1 MLKLKLYLI
10 LIQSFAYT
18 LKINPKTLRYNSL
31 NFSLKGFH
39 ARFIRICYPPPPQS
53 AIKHRTPNNEEIE
66 LPTHITSNLKKE
78 LRDYQKQAIYSYL
91 EKRQFNPTQK
101 HFMFEMATGSGK
113 TLVMAGLILEC
124 YKQGYQNFIFFV
136 NSASI
141 LEKTKLN
148 FIDSAS
154 SKYLF
159 SENININDENT
170 EIKSI
175 NNLNESH
182 NNAINIYFSTI
193 QGLFSLFTRAKE
205 NAITLED
212 LKDQKLVFL
221 ADEAHHL
228 NTETKK
234 KLNDSEASE
243 KRNWESVVKL
253 ALEQNKDNLLL
264 EFSATIPNEKSVK
277 EKYENLKAFT
287 YTLKEFSEDKFCK
300 NIYSLSYE
308 NKELETRFL
317 GACVSSLYKELLAQ
331 HHNIENFKPCI
342 LFKSERIEESRKNQ
356 ERFNTFLENLNPLD
370 LENFFNHSRNAFFK
384 AAKSFFDEKNYAPNL
399 VALLQNKFKES
410 VQINTNNE
418 KELEKGMLL
427 LNSLEDRDNP
437 KRVIF
442 SVDKLNEGWDVLNLF
457 DIVRLKNKANQKDT
471 IKDAQLIGRGARY
484 YPFSYNDFKPSCIE
498 FYQRKFDLFNPL
510 SALERLDYHAIYD
523 SEFIAK
529 LKKELQELGLGFIEK
544 EKEKT
549 TIPLTPTKRFK
560 CYYASNTKDKKKNL
574 FNMDYS
580 DPVEVKLKS
589 LHVPLFAFGVR
600 EKKVD
605 FKEENKGDRT
615 YYMTHA
621 LNKIPLNYFLKALNL
636 KNLDF
641 KTLKK
646 AFKKHAFNNKVG
658 FIEQYIS
665 PLKTNFHKNQKFDD
679 NKTLLKLAV
688 YVIENL
694 KDTLL
699 KEQNEPSVSAL
710 ELKEFETHNKS
721 LSTSEWEKDVPPY
734 EWLLFKDMRK
744 LDSDLEREFLGF
756 INDHKELLNKKFKEW
771 CVLRNDHFTELKVFC
786 NIEGPFYAQ
795 GFEPDFIL
803 FAQTHED
810 GFLGFTCYME
820 AKGEHLEPSN
830 AWKKEFL
837 GMLENATLKSHNKK
851 LHLKGLPFFTLHNR
865 EVNDEFQ
872 TAFHQTFKDK
882 EC

>member
-1 MLKLKLYLI
+1 MHSKL
-10 LIQSFAYT
+10 
-18 LKINPKTLRYNSL
+18 
-31 NFSLKGFH
+31 
-39 ARFIRICYPPPPQS
+39 PPQS
-53 AIKHRTPNNEEIE
+53 AIKNHALDNAPNNKEIE

-78 LRDYQKQAIYSYL
+78 LRDYQKKAIYNYL
-91 EKRQFNPTQK
+91 EKRQSNPTQK

-113 TLVMAGLILEC
+113 TLVMAALILEC

-148 FIDSAS
+148 FTDSVS

-159 SENININDENT
+159 SENININDENI

-277 EKYENLKAFT
+277 DKYKNLKAIT
-287 YTLKEFSEDKFCK
+287 YTLKQFSEDKFCK

-317 GACVSSLYKELLAQ
+317 VACVSSLYKELLAQ

-342 LFKSERIEESRKNQ
+342 LFKSERIEESKKNQ
-356 ERFNTFLENLNPLD
+356 ERFNTFLENLSPLD
-370 LENFFNHSRNAFFK
+370 LENFFHYSRNAFFK
-384 AAKSFFDEKNYAPNL
+384 AAKNFFDKQKYTPNL
-399 VALLQNKFKES
+399 VAFLQTKFKKS
-410 VQINTNNE
+410 TQINTNNE

-457 DIVRLKNKANQKDT
+457 DIVRLKNKASQKDT
-471 IKDAQLIGRGARY
+471 TKDAQLIGRGARY
-484 YPFSYNDFKPSCIE
+484 YPFSYNNLKPSQIE

-510 SALERLDYHAIYD
+510 SVLERLDYHAVYD

-529 LKKELQELGLGFIEK
+529 LNNELQDLGLGFVNEK
-544 EKEKT
+544 Q

-560 CYYASNTKDKKKNL
+560 CYYASNKREKNNNL
-574 FNMDYS
+574 FNKDYS
-580 DPVEVKLKS
+580 GPVEATLKS
-589 LHVPLFAFGVR
+589 LHVPLFGFIVR

-615 YYMTHA
+615 YYIPHT
-621 LNKIPLNYFLKALNL
+621 LDKIPLNYFLKALNL

-665 PLKTNFHKNQKFDD
+665 PLKTNFHESQKFD
-679 NKTLLKLAV
+679 NNEILLKLAV
-688 YVIENL
+688 YIIGNL

-699 KEQNEPSVSAL
+699 KEQDKYEVSAL

-721 LSTSEWEKDVPPY
+721 LSASECEKNIPPY

-744 LDSDLEREFLGF
+744 LDSKLERKFLNF
-756 INDHKELLNKKFKEW
+756 INDHKEILDKKFKEW
-771 CVLRNDHFTELKVFC
+771 CVLRNDHFAELKVFC
-786 NIEGPFYAQ
+786 NIEDSPFYAQ

-803 FAQTHED
+803 FAQTHSDE
-810 GFLGFTCYME
+810 FLGFTCYME

-837 GMLENATLKSHNKK
+837 EMLENAALKIHNKK
-851 LHLKGLPFFTLHNR
+851 LHLKGLPFFTLHNNKA
-865 EVNDEFQ
+865 VNTEFVE
-872 TAFHQTFKDK
+872 AFDQTFKDHK
-882 EC
+882 C

>member
-1 MLKLKLYLI
+1 
-10 LIQSFAYT
+10 
-18 LKINPKTLRYNSL
+18 
-31 NFSLKGFH
+31 
-39 ARFIRICYPPPPQS
+39 
-53 AIKHRTPNNEEIE
+53 
-66 LPTHITSNLKKE
+66 
-78 LRDYQKQAIYSYL
+78 
-91 EKRQFNPTQK
+91 
-101 HFMFEMATGSGK
+101 MFEMATGSGK

-124 YKQGYQNFIFFV
+124 CKQGYQNFIFFV
-136 NSASI
+136 NSTSI

-148 FIDSAS
+148 FIDSVS

-159 SENININDENT
+159 SENITINDENT

-175 NNLNESH
+175 NNLNESQTS
-182 NNAINIYFSTI
+182 AINIYFSTI
-193 QGLFSLFTRAKE
+193 QGLFSLFTKAKE
-205 NAITLED
+205 NAISIED

-234 KLNDSEASE
+234 KLSDAEFSE

-264 EFSATIPNEKSVK
+264 EFSATIPNEKSV
-277 EKYENLKAFT
+277 EDKYKNLKVIT

-342 LFKSERIEESRKNQ
+342 LFKSERIEDSKKNQ
-356 ERFNTFLENLNPLD
+356 ERFNAFLENLSPLD

-384 AAKSFFDEKNYAPNL
+384 DAKNFFDKQHYTPNL
-399 VALLQNKFKES
+399 AAFLQTKFKKS

-427 LNSLEDRDNP
+427 LNSLEDRQNP

-457 DIVRLKNKANQKDT
+457 DIVRLKNKASQKDT
-471 IKDAQLIGRGARY
+471 TKDAQLIGRGARY
-484 YPFSYNDFKPSCIE
+484 YPFSYNDLKPSQIE
-498 FYQRKFDLFNPL
+498 FYQRKFELSNPL

-523 SEFIAK
+523 SEFIAQ
-529 LKKELQELGLGFIEK
+529 LKKELQDSGLEFANEK
-544 EKEKT
+544 Q
-549 TIPLTPTKRFK
+549 TIPLTPTKNLK
-560 CYYASNTKDKKKNL
+560 CYYASNTKNKNKNL
-574 FNMDYS
+574 FNKDYT
-580 DPVEVKLKS
+580 DHVKVKLQS

-605 FKEENKGDRT
+605 FKEENKGDKT
-615 YYMTHA
+615 YYESYT
-621 LNKIPLNYFLKALNL
+621 LDKIPLNYFLKALNL

-658 FIEQYIS
+658 FIERYIS

-679 NKTLLKLAV
+679 NKNLLKLAV
-688 YVIENL
+688 YIIENL

-699 KEQNEPSVSAL
+699 KEQDKYDVSAL
-710 ELKEFETHNKS
+710 ELKEFETHNRS
-721 LSTSEWEKDVPPY
+721 LSASELEKGIPY

-744 LDSDLEREFLGF
+744 LDSDLERDFLDF
-756 INDHKELLNKKFKEW
+756 INDHKEVLDKKFKEW
-771 CVLRNDHFTELKVFC
+771 CVLRNDRFTELKVFC
-786 NIEGPFYAQ
+786 NIENSPYYAQ

-803 FAQTHED
+803 FAQTHSDE
-810 GFLGFTCYME
+810 FLGFTCYME
-820 AKGEHLEPSN
+820 AKGEHLEHSN
-830 AWKKEFL
+830 AWKEEFL
-837 GMLENATLKSHNKK
+837 EMLENAVLENHNKK
-851 LHLKGLPFFTLHNR
+851 LALKGLPFFTLHNKALKS
-865 EVNDEFQ
+865 EFT
-872 TAFHQTFKDK
+872 TAFHQIFKDQ

>member
-1 MLKLKLYLI
+1 M
-10 LIQSFAYT
+10 SC
-18 LKINPKTLRYNSL
+18 KIHSIKVT
-31 NFSLKGFH
+31 
-39 ARFIRICYPPPPQS
+39 PPPPQS
-53 AIKHRTPNNEEIE
+53 AIKHHAPNNAPNNEEIE

-124 YKQGYQNFIFFV
+124 YKRGYQNFIFFV

-148 FIDSAS
+148 FTDSAS

-159 SENININDENT
+159 SESININDENT

-253 ALEQNKDNLLL
+253 ALKQNKDNLLL

-277 EKYENLKAFT
+277 DKYENLKVID
-287 YTLKEFSEDKFCK
+287 YTLKQFSEDKFCK

-342 LFKSERIEESRKNQ
+342 LFKSERIEESKKNQ
-356 ERFNTFLENLNPLD
+356 ERFNAFLENLSPLD

-384 AAKSFFDEKNYAPNL
+384 AAKSFFDEQNHTPNL

-457 DIVRLKNKANQKDT
+457 DIVRLKNKASQKDT

-484 YPFSYNDFKPSCIE
+484 YPFSYNDFKPGRIE

-510 SALERLDYHAIYD
+510 SALERLDYHAIYN

-529 LKKELQELGLGFIEK
+529 LKEELRELGLGLTEK
-544 EKEKT
+544 EEEKT
-549 TIPLTPTKRFK
+549 TIPLMPTKRFK

-580 DPVEVKLKS
+580 GPVEATLKS

-615 YYMTHA
+615 YYIPYI
-621 LNKIPLNYFLKALNL
+621 LDKIPLNYFLKALNL

-679 NKTLLKLAV
+679 NKILLKLAV
-688 YVIENL
+688 YIIGNL

-699 KEQNEPSVSAL
+699 KEQDKPSVSAL

-721 LSTSEWEKDVPPY
+721 LSASEWEKNIPPY

-744 LDSDLEREFLGF
+744 LDSDLERDFLDF
-756 INDHKELLNKKFKEW
+756 INKNKEILDKKFKEW
-771 CVLRNDHFTELKVFC
+771 CVLRNDHFAELKVFC
-786 NIEGPFYAQ
+786 NIENSPFYAQ

-810 GFLGFTCYME
+810 EFLGFTCYME

-837 GMLENATLKSHNKK
+837 EMLENATLKSHNKK
-851 LHLKGLPFFTLHNR
+851 LHLKGLPFFTLHNSV
-865 EVNDEFQ
+865 VNGEFQ
-872 TAFHQTFKDK
+872 TAFNQTFKDK

>member
-1 MLKLKLYLI
+1 MQDLF
-10 LIQSFAYT
+10 IQGY
-18 LKINPKTLRYNSL
+18 PP
-31 NFSLKGFH
+31 
-39 ARFIRICYPPPPQS
+39 PPPPQS
-53 AIKHRTPNNEEIE
+53 AIKDHAPNNAPNNGEIE

-78 LRDYQKQAIYSYL
+78 LRDYQKQAIHNYL
-91 EKRQFNPTQK
+91 EKRQSNPFQK

-136 NSASI
+136 NSTNI

-148 FIDSAS
+148 FTDSAS

-159 SENININDENT
+159 SENIHINDENT

-175 NNLNESH
+175 NNLNESQTST
-182 NNAINIYFSTI
+182 INIYFSTI
-193 QGLFSLFTRAKE
+193 QGLFSLFTKAKE
-205 NAITLED
+205 NAISIED

-228 NTETKK
+228 NTGTKK
-234 KLNDSEASE
+234 KLSNAEFSE

-277 EKYENLKAFT
+277 DKYENLKVIT
-287 YTLKEFSEDKFCK
+287 YTLKGFSEDKFCK

-342 LFKSERIEESRKNQ
+342 LFKSERIEDSKENQ
-356 ERFNTFLENLNPLD
+356 ERFNAFLENLSPLD
-370 LENFFNHSRNAFFK
+370 LENFFNHSHNAFFK
-384 AAKSFFDEKNYAPNL
+384 DAKNFFDKQHYTPNL
-399 VALLQNKFKES
+399 AALLQTKFKKS

-418 KELEKGMLL
+418 KELEKSMLL
-427 LNSLEDRDNP
+427 LNSLEDRQNP

-457 DIVRLKNKANQKDT
+457 DIVRLKNKASQKDT
-471 IKDAQLIGRGARY
+471 TKDAQLIGRGARY
-484 YPFSYNDFKPSCIE
+484 YPFSYNDFKPSSIE

-523 SEFIAK
+523 SEFITQ
-529 LKKELQELGLGFIEK
+529 LNNELQVLGLGFVNEK
-544 EKEKT
+544 EKQ
-549 TIPLTPTKRFK
+549 TIPLIPTKNLK
-560 CYYASNTKDKKKNL
+560 CYYASNTKDKNKNL
-574 FNMDYS
+574 FNKDYT
-580 DPVEVKLKS
+580 DPVKVKLQS

-615 YYMTHA
+615 YYIPHT
-621 LNKIPLNYFLKALNL
+621 LDKIPINYFLKALNL

-646 AFKKHAFNNKVG
+646 AFKKHAFNNKVE
-658 FIEQYIS
+658 FIERYIFQ
-665 PLKTNFHKNQKFDD
+665 LNTNFHKNQKFDD
-679 NKTLLKLAV
+679 NKILLKLAV
-688 YVIENL
+688 YIIENL

-699 KEQNEPSVSAL
+699 KEQDKYDVSAL
-710 ELKEFETHNKS
+710 ELKEFETHNRS
-721 LSTSEWEKDVPPY
+721 LSASELEKDIPSY

-744 LDSDLEREFLGF
+744 LDSDLERDFLNF
-756 INDHKELLNKKFKEW
+756 INNHKEVLDKKFKEW
-771 CVLRNDHFTELKVFC
+771 CVLRNEHFTELKVFC
-786 NIEGPFYAQ
+786 NIENSPYYAQ

-803 FAQTHED
+803 FAQTHSDE
-810 GFLGFTCYME
+810 FLGFTCYME
-820 AKGEHLEPSN
+820 AKGEHLKHSN
-830 AWKKEFL
+830 AWKEEFL
-837 GMLENATLKSHNKK
+837 EMLENATLKSHNKK
-851 LHLKGLPFFTLHNR
+851 LDLKGLPFFTLHNK
-865 EVNDEFQ
+865 VANSEFT
-872 TAFHQTFKDK
+872 TAFNQILKDQK
-882 EC
+882 C

>member
-1 MLKLKLYLI
+1 
-10 LIQSFAYT
+10 
-18 LKINPKTLRYNSL
+18 
-31 NFSLKGFH
+31 
-39 ARFIRICYPPPPQS
+39 
-53 AIKHRTPNNEEIE
+53 
-66 LPTHITSNLKKE
+66 
-78 LRDYQKQAIYSYL
+78 
-91 EKRQFNPTQK
+91 
-101 HFMFEMATGSGK
+101 MFEMATGSGK

-136 NSASI
+136 NSTSI

-148 FIDSAS
+148 FTDSVS

-159 SENININDENT
+159 SETIHINDENT

-182 NNAINIYFSTI
+182 NGAINIYFSTI
-193 QGLFSLFTRAKE
+193 QGLFSLFTKAKE

-234 KLNDSEASE
+234 KLSDAESSE

-277 EKYENLKAFT
+277 DKYENLKVIT

-342 LFKSERIEESRKNQ
+342 LFKSERIEDSKENQ
-356 ERFNTFLENLNPLD
+356 ERFNAFLENLSPLD
-370 LENFFNHSRNAFFK
+370 LENFFHYSRNAFFK
-384 AAKSFFDEKNYAPNL
+384 DAKNFFDKQKYTPNL
-399 VALLQNKFKES
+399 VALLQTKFKKS
-410 VQINTNNE
+410 TQINTNNE
-418 KELEKGMLL
+418 KELEKGMPL

-457 DIVRLKNKANQKDT
+457 DIVRLKNKASQKDT
-471 IKDAQLIGRGARY
+471 TKEAQLIGRGARY
-484 YPFSYNDFKPSCIE
+484 YPFSFNDFKPNRIE
-498 FYQRKFDLFNPL
+498 FYQRKFDFSNPL
-510 SALERLDYHAIYD
+510 SALERLDYHAVYD
-523 SEFIAK
+523 SEFIAQLK
-529 LKKELQELGLGFIEK
+529 NDLKKIGLGFVNENK
-544 EKEKT
+544 EKQ
-549 TIPLTPTKRFK
+549 TIPLTPTKHFK
-560 CYYASNTKDKKKNL
+560 CYYASNTKDKNKNL
-574 FNMDYS
+574 FNKDYTDS
-580 DPVEVKLKS
+580 VGVKLQS
-589 LHVPLFAFGVR
+589 LHVPLFGFIVH

-605 FKEENKGDRT
+605 FKEEYKGDKT
-615 YYMTHA
+615 FYLPHA
-621 LNKIPLNYFLKALNL
+621 LDKIPLNYFLKALNL

-646 AFKKHAFNNKVG
+646 AFKKHAFNNKVE
-658 FIEQYIS
+658 FIKEYIS

-688 YVIENL
+688 YIIENL

-699 KEQNEPSVSAL
+699 KEQDKYSVSEL

-721 LSTSEWEKDVPPY
+721 LSASELEKDIPSY

-744 LDSDLEREFLGF
+744 LDSDLERAFLNF
-756 INDHKELLNKKFKEW
+756 INNHKEVLNKKFKEW

-786 NIEGPFYAQ
+786 GIKDSPYYAE

-803 FAQTHED
+803 FAQTHSDE
-810 GFLGFTCYME
+810 FLGFTCYME

-830 AWKKEFL
+830 AWKEEFL
-837 GMLENATLKSHNKK
+837 ETLENADLKSHNKK
-851 LHLKGLPFFTLHNR
+851 LNLKGLPFFTLKNS
-865 EVNDEFQ
+865 EFT
-872 TAFHQTFKDK
+872 TAFDQIFKD
-882 EC
+882 

>member
-1 MLKLKLYLI
+1 M
-10 LIQSFAYT
+10 
-18 LKINPKTLRYNSL
+18 
-31 NFSLKGFH
+31 
-39 ARFIRICYPPPPQS
+39 
-53 AIKHRTPNNEEIE
+53 E

-78 LRDYQKQAIYSYL
+78 LRDYQKKAIYNYL
-91 EKRQFNPTQK
+91 EKRQSHPTQK

-136 NSASI
+136 NSTSI

-148 FIDSAS
+148 FTDSTS

-193 QGLFSLFTRAKE
+193 QGLFSLFTKAKE

-264 EFSATIPNEKSVK
+264 EFSATIPKEKSVE
-277 EKYENLKAFT
+277 EKYKNLKVAT

-342 LFKSERIEESRKNQ
+342 LFKSERIEDSKENQ
-356 ERFNTFLENLNPLD
+356 ERFNAFLENLSPLD
-370 LENFFNHSRNAFFK
+370 LENFFHYSRNAFFK
-384 AAKSFFDEKNYAPNL
+384 DAKNFFDKQKYTPNL
-399 VALLQNKFKES
+399 VAFLQTKFKKS
-410 VQINTNNE
+410 TQINTNNE

-484 YPFSYNDFKPSCIE
+484 YPFSYNDFKPSRIE
-498 FYQRKFDLFNPL
+498 FYQRKFDFSNPL

-529 LKKELQELGLGFIEK
+529 LKKELQDLGLGLI

-580 DPVEVKLKS
+580 DPIKVKLQS
-589 LHVPLFAFGVR
+589 LHVPLFAFNVR

-605 FKEENKGDRT
+605 FKEENKGDTT
-615 YYMTHA
+615 YYIPHT
-621 LNKIPLNYFLKALNL
+621 LDKIPLNYFLKALNL

-641 KTLKK
+641 KTLKR
-646 AFKKHAFNNKVG
+646 AFKKHPFNNKVG

-665 PLKTNFHKNQKFDD
+665 HLKTNFHKNQKFDD

-688 YVIENL
+688 YIIENL

-699 KEQNEPSVSAL
+699 KEQDKYEVSAL

-721 LSTSEWEKDVPPY
+721 LSASEWEKDIPFY

-744 LDSDLEREFLGF
+744 LDSDLERDFLDF
-756 INDHKELLNKKFKEW
+756 INKNKEILDKKFKEW
-771 CVLRNDHFTELKVFC
+771 CVLRNDHFAELKVFC
-786 NIEGPFYAQ
+786 NIENSPFYAQ

-810 GFLGFTCYME
+810 EFLGFTCYME
-820 AKGEHLEPSN
+820 AKGEHLELSN

-837 GMLENATLKSHNKK
+837 EMLENATLKSHNKK
-851 LHLKGLPFFTLHNR
+851 LHLKGLPFFTLHNSV
-865 EVNDEFQ
+865 VNGDFQ
-872 TAFHQTFKDK
+872 TAFHQTFKDHK
-882 EC
+882 C

>member
-1 MLKLKLYLI
+1 MI
-10 LIQSFAYT
+10 FIQLFVSASKVN
-18 LKINPKTLRYNSL
+18 LKTLRYNFL
-31 NFSLKGFH
+31 TFSLRDFMQDS
-39 ARFIRICYPPPPQS
+39 FTQSYPPQS
-53 AIKHRTPNNEEIE
+53 AIKNHALNNAPNNKEID

-78 LRDYQKQAIYSYL
+78 LRDYQKQAIYNYL
-91 EKRQFNPTQK
+91 EKRQSNPTQK

-124 YKQGYQNFIFFV
+124 CKQGYQNFIFFV
-136 NSASI
+136 NSTSI

-148 FIDSAS
+148 FTDSAS

-182 NNAINIYFSTI
+182 NGAINIYFSTI
-193 QGLFSLFTRAKE
+193 QGLFSLFTKAKE

-234 KLNDSEASE
+234 KLSDAESSE
-243 KRNWESVVKL
+243 KHNWESVVKL

-277 EKYENLKAFT
+277 DKYKNLKVIT
-287 YTLKEFSEDKFCK
+287 YTLKEFSEDRFCK

-342 LFKSERIEESRKNQ
+342 LFKSERIEESKKNQ
-356 ERFNTFLENLNPLD
+356 ECFNTFLENLSPLD

-384 AAKSFFDEKNYAPNL
+384 DAKNFFDKQHYTPDLTAF
-399 VALLQNKFKES
+399 LQTKFKKS

-418 KELEKGMLL
+418 KELEKSMLL
-427 LNSLEDRDNP
+427 LNSLEDRQNP

-457 DIVRLKNKANQKDT
+457 DIVRLKNKASQKDT
-471 IKDAQLIGRGARY
+471 TKDAQLIGRGARY
-484 YPFSYNDFKPSCIE
+484 YPFSYNDFKPSRIE

-510 SALERLDYHAIYD
+510 STLERLDYHAVYD

-529 LKKELQELGLGFIEK
+529 LNNELQDLGLGFVNEK
-544 EKEKT
+544 Q

-574 FNMDYS
+574 FNKDYT
-580 DPVEVKLKS
+580 DPVEATLKS
-589 LHVPLFAFGVR
+589 LHVPLFAFNVR

-605 FKEENKGDRT
+605 FKEENKGDTT
-615 YYMTHA
+615 YYIPHT
-621 LNKIPLNYFLKALNL
+621 LDKIPLNYFLKALNL

-679 NKTLLKLAV
+679 NEILLKLAV
-688 YVIENL
+688 YIIENL

-699 KEQNEPSVSAL
+699 KEQDKYEVSML

-721 LSTSEWEKDVPPY
+721 LSASEWEKDIPFY

-744 LDSDLEREFLGF
+744 LDSKLEREFLDF
-756 INDHKELLNKKFKEW
+756 INKNKEILDKKFKEW
-771 CVLRNDHFTELKVFC
+771 CVLRNDHFAELKVFC
-786 NIEGPFYAQ
+786 NIEDSPYYAQ

-803 FAQTHED
+803 FAQTHSDE
-810 GFLGFTCYME
+810 FLGFTCYME
-820 AKGEHLEPSN
+820 AKGEHLELSN

-837 GMLENATLKSHNKK
+837 EMLENATLKSHNKK
-851 LHLKGLPFFTLHNR
+851 LHLKGLPFFTLHNLHNNKA
-865 EVNDEFQ
+865 VSDEFA
-872 TAFHQTFKDK
+872 TAFNQIFSNF
-882 EC
+882 

>member
-1 MLKLKLYLI
+1 MQDLFT
-10 LIQSFAYT
+10 Q
-18 LKINPKTLRYNSL
+18 N
-31 NFSLKGFH
+31 
-39 ARFIRICYPPPPQS
+39 YPPPPQS
-53 AIKHRTPNNEEIE
+53 AIKDRTPNNAPNNGEIE
-66 LPTHITSNLKKE
+66 LPTHITSNLKNE
-78 LRDYQKQAIYSYL
+78 LRDYQKQAINNYL
-91 EKRQFNPTQK
+91 EKRQSNPHQK

-136 NSASI
+136 NSTSI

-148 FIDSAS
+148 FTDSVS

-175 NNLNESH
+175 NNLNESQ
-182 NNAINIYFSTI
+182 ASTINIYFSTI
-193 QGLFSLFTRAKE
+193 QGLFSLFTKAKE
-205 NAITLED
+205 NAISIED

-228 NTETKK
+228 NTDTKK
-234 KLNDSEASE
+234 KLSDTESNE
-243 KRNWESVVKL
+243 KHNWESVVKL

-277 EKYENLKAFT
+277 DKYENLKVIT

-342 LFKSERIEESRKNQ
+342 LFKSERIEDSKENQ
-356 ERFNTFLENLNPLD
+356 ERFNAFLENLSPLD

-384 AAKSFFDEKNYAPNL
+384 DAKNFFDKQHYTPNL
-399 VALLQNKFKES
+399 AALLQTKFKKS

-418 KELEKGMLL
+418 KELEKSMLL
-427 LNSLEDRDNP
+427 LNSLEDRQNP

-457 DIVRLKNKANQKDT
+457 DIVRLKNKASQKDT
-471 IKDAQLIGRGARY
+471 TKDAQLIGRGARY
-484 YPFSYNDFKPSCIE
+484 YPFSYNDLKPSCIE

-510 SALERLDYHAIYD
+510 SALERLDYHAVYD
-523 SEFIAK
+523 SEFIAQ
-529 LKKELQELGLGFIEK
+529 LNNELQVLGLGFVNEK
-544 EKEKT
+544 Q
-549 TIPLTPTKRFK
+549 TIPLTPTKNLK
-560 CYYASNTKDKKKNL
+560 CYYASNTKDKNKNL
-574 FNMDYS
+574 FNKDYT
-580 DPVEVKLKS
+580 DPVRVKLQS

-605 FKEENKGDRT
+605 FKEENKGDKT
-615 YYMTHA
+615 YFKPLA
-621 LNKIPLNYFLKALNL
+621 LNKIPLNYFLKALNV

-658 FIEQYIS
+658 FIERYIS
-665 PLKTNFHKNQKFDD
+665 QLKTNFHKNQKFDD
-679 NKTLLKLAV
+679 NKILLKLAV
-688 YVIENL
+688 YIIENL

-699 KEQNEPSVSAL
+699 KEQDKYDVSAL
-710 ELKEFETHNKS
+710 ELKEFETHNRN
-721 LSTSEWEKDVPPY
+721 LIASELEKDIPFY

-744 LDSDLEREFLGF
+744 LDSDLERDFLDF
-756 INDHKELLNKKFKEW
+756 INNHKEVLDKKFKEW
-771 CVLRNDHFTELKVFC
+771 CVLRNDRFTELKVFC
-786 NIEGPFYAQ
+786 NIENSPYYAQ

-803 FAQTHED
+803 FAQTHSDE
-810 GFLGFTCYME
+810 FLGFTCYME

-830 AWKKEFL
+830 AWKEEFL
-837 GMLENATLKSHNKK
+837 EMLENAALKNHNKK
-851 LHLKGLPFFTLHNR
+851 LDLKGLPFFTLKNSV
-865 EVNDEFQ
+865 VNGEFTTVFNQ
-872 TAFHQTFKDK
+872 IFKDQ

>member
-1 MLKLKLYLI
+1 
-10 LIQSFAYT
+10 
-18 LKINPKTLRYNSL
+18 
-31 NFSLKGFH
+31 
-39 ARFIRICYPPPPQS
+39 
-53 AIKHRTPNNEEIE
+53 
-66 LPTHITSNLKKE
+66 
-78 LRDYQKQAIYSYL
+78 
-91 EKRQFNPTQK
+91 
-101 HFMFEMATGSGK
+101 MFEMATGSGK

-136 NSASI
+136 NSTSI

-148 FIDSAS
+148 FTDSAS

-175 NNLNESH
+175 NNLNESQAS
-182 NNAINIYFSTI
+182 AINIYFSTI
-193 QGLFSLFTRAKE
+193 QGLFSLFTKVKE
-205 NAITLED
+205 NAISIED

-234 KLNDSEASE
+234 KLSDTESNE

-277 EKYENLKAFT
+277 DKYKNLKVIT

-342 LFKSERIEESRKNQ
+342 LFKSERIEDSKENQ
-356 ERFNTFLENLNPLD
+356 ERFNAFLENLSPLD

-384 AAKSFFDEKNYAPNL
+384 DAKNFFDKQHYTPNL
-399 VALLQNKFKES
+399 AALLQTKFKKS

-418 KELEKGMLL
+418 KELEKSMLL
-427 LNSLEDRDNP
+427 LNSLEDRQNP

-457 DIVRLKNKANQKDT
+457 DIVRLKNKASQKDT
-471 IKDAQLIGRGARY
+471 TKDAQLIGRGARY
-484 YPFSYNDFKPSCIE
+484 YPFSYNDFKPSNIE

-510 SALERLDYHAIYD
+510 SALERLDYHAVYD

-529 LKKELQELGLGFIEK
+529 LNNELQDLGLGFVNEK
-544 EKEKT
+544 Q

-560 CYYASNTKDKKKNL
+560 CYYASNTKNKNKNL
-574 FNMDYS
+574 FNKDYT
-580 DPVEVKLKS
+580 DPVKVKLQS

-605 FKEENKGDRT
+605 FKEENKGDTT
-615 YYMTHA
+615 YYIPHT
-621 LNKIPLNYFLKALNL
+621 LNKIPINYFLKALNL

-646 AFKKHAFNNKVG
+646 AFKKHAFNNKVE
-658 FIEQYIS
+658 FIERYIS
-665 PLKTNFHKNQKFDD
+665 QLKTNFHKNQKFDD

-688 YVIENL
+688 DIIENL

-699 KEQNEPSVSAL
+699 KEQDKYDVSAL

-721 LSTSEWEKDVPPY
+721 LSASELEKDIPSY

-756 INDHKELLNKKFKEW
+756 INDHKEVLDKKFKEW
-771 CVLRNDHFTELKVFC
+771 CVLRNDRFTELKVFY
-786 NIEGPFYAQ
+786 NIENSPYYAQ

-803 FAQTHED
+803 FAQTHSDE
-810 GFLGFTCYME
+810 FLGFTCYME
-820 AKGEHLEPSN
+820 AKGEHLKHSN
-830 AWKKEFL
+830 AWKEEFL
-837 GMLENATLKSHNKK
+837 ETLENATLKSHNKK
-851 LHLKGLPFFTLHNR
+851 LDLKGLPFFTLHNNKDNKV
-865 EVNDEFQ
+865 VNDEFA
-872 TAFHQTFKDK
+872 TAFDQIFKDQK
-882 EC
+882 C

>member
-1 MLKLKLYLI
+1 MKNH
-10 LIQSFAYT
+10 A
-18 LKINPKTLRYNSL
+18 L
-31 NFSLKGFH
+31 NNAPSNG
-39 ARFIRICYPPPPQS
+39 
-53 AIKHRTPNNEEIE
+53 EIE

-78 LRDYQKQAIYSYL
+78 LRDYQKQAIHNYL
-91 EKRQFNPTQK
+91 EKRQSHPTQK

-148 FIDSAS
+148 FTDSVS

-277 EKYENLKAFT
+277 DKYENLKAFT
-287 YTLKEFSEDKFCK
+287 YTLKEFSENKFCK

-342 LFKSERIEESRKNQ
+342 LFKSERIEESKKNQ
-356 ERFNTFLENLNPLD
+356 EHFNAFLENLSPLD

-384 AAKSFFDEKNYAPNL
+384 AAKNFFDEQNHTPNL

-418 KELEKGMLL
+418 KELEKSMLL

-457 DIVRLKNKANQKDT
+457 DIVRLKNKASQKDT
-471 IKDAQLIGRGARY
+471 TKDAQLIGRGARY
-484 YPFSYNDFKPSCIE
+484 YPFSYNDFKPGRIE
-498 FYQRKFDLFNPL
+498 FHQRKFDFSNPL
-510 SALERLDYHAIYD
+510 SVLERLDYHAVYD
-523 SEFIAK
+523 SEFIAQ
-529 LKKELQELGLGFIEK
+529 LNNELQDLGLGFVNEK
-544 EKEKT
+544 Q

-560 CYYASNTKDKKKNL
+560 CYYASNTKDKNKNL
-574 FNMDYS
+574 FNKDYS
-580 DPVEVKLKS
+580 DPVEATLQS
-589 LHVPLFAFGVR
+589 LHVPLFGFNVR
-600 EKKVD
+600 EKQVD
-605 FKEENKGDRT
+605 FKEENKGNKT
-615 YYMTHA
+615 YFKPHT
-621 LNKIPLNYFLKALNL
+621 LNKIPINYFLKALNL

-646 AFKKHAFNNKVG
+646 AFKKHPFNNKVG
-658 FIEQYIS
+658 FIERYVS
-665 PLKTNFHKNQKFDD
+665 SLKTNFHKNQKFDD
-679 NKTLLKLAV
+679 NKILLKLAV
-688 YVIENL
+688 YIIGNL
-694 KDTLL
+694 KDALL
-699 KEQNEPSVSAL
+699 KEQDKYDVSAL

-721 LSTSEWEKDVPPY
+721 LSASEWERNIPPY

-744 LDSDLEREFLGF
+744 LDSDLERKFLNF
-756 INDHKELLNKKFKEW
+756 INDHKEVLDKKFKEW

-803 FAQTHED
+803 FAQTHSDE
-810 GFLGFTCYME
+810 FLGFTCYME

-837 GMLENATLKSHNKK
+837 EMLENATLKSHNKK
-851 LHLKGLPFFTLHNR
+851 LHLKGLPFFTLHNSV
-865 EVNDEFQ
+865 VNGEFQ
-872 TAFHQTFKDK
+872 TAFNQTFKDHR
-882 EC
+882 C

>member
-1 MLKLKLYLI
+1 
-10 LIQSFAYT
+10 
-18 LKINPKTLRYNSL
+18 
-31 NFSLKGFH
+31 
-39 ARFIRICYPPPPQS
+39 PQS
-53 AIKHRTPNNEEIE
+53 AIKDRTPNNAPSNGEIE

-78 LRDYQKQAIYSYL
+78 LRDYQKQAIYNYL
-91 EKRQFNPTQK
+91 EKRQSHPTQK
-101 HFMFEMATGSGK
+101 HFMFEMATGSDK

-136 NSASI
+136 NSTSI

-148 FIDSAS
+148 FTDSAS

-175 NNLNESH
+175 NHLNESH
-182 NNAINIYFSTI
+182 SSAINIYFSTI
-193 QGLFSLFTRAKE
+193 QGLFSLFTKAKE
-205 NAITLED
+205 NAISIED

-234 KLNDSEASE
+234 KLSDAEFSE

-264 EFSATIPNEKSVK
+264 EFSATIPKEKSVE
-277 EKYENLKAFT
+277 EKYKNLKVAT

-342 LFKSERIEESRKNQ
+342 LFKSERIEDSKENQ
-356 ERFNTFLENLNPLD
+356 ERFNTFLENLSPLD
-370 LENFFNHSRNAFFK
+370 LENFFNYSQNAFFK
-384 AAKSFFDEKNYAPNL
+384 DAKNFFDKQHYTPNL
-399 VALLQNKFKES
+399 TAFLQTKFKKS

-418 KELEKGMLL
+418 KELEKSMLL

-457 DIVRLKNKANQKDT
+457 DIVRLKNKASQKDT
-471 IKDAQLIGRGARY
+471 TKDAQLIGRGARY
-484 YPFSYNDFKPSCIE
+484 YPFSYNDLKLSQIE

-510 SALERLDYHAIYD
+510 SALERLDYHAVYD
-523 SEFIAK
+523 SEFIAQLNK
-529 LKKELQELGLGFIEK
+529 RLQDLGLGFVNEK
-544 EKEKT
+544 Q
-549 TIPLTPTKRFK
+549 TIPLTPTKNLK
-560 CYYASNTKDKKKNL
+560 CYYASNTKNKKKNL
-574 FNMDYS
+574 FNKDYS
-580 DPVEVKLKS
+580 DPVEAKLQS
-589 LHVPLFAFGVR
+589 LHVPLFAFNVR

-615 YYMTHA
+615 YYIPHT
-621 LNKIPLNYFLKALNL
+621 LDKIPINYFLKALNL

-646 AFKKHAFNNKVG
+646 AFKKHPFNNKVG

-665 PLKTNFHKNQKFDD
+665 QLKTNFHKSQKFD
-679 NKTLLKLAV
+679 NNEILLKLAV
-688 YVIENL
+688 YIIENL

-699 KEQNEPSVSAL
+699 KEQDKYEVSAL

-721 LSTSEWEKDVPPY
+721 LSASELEKDIPFY

-744 LDSDLEREFLGF
+744 LDSDLEREFLVF
-756 INDHKELLNKKFKEW
+756 INDHKEVLDKKFKEW
-771 CVLRNDHFTELKVFC
+771 CVLRNDRFTELKVFC
-786 NIEGPFYAQ
+786 NIEDSPYYAQ

-803 FAQTHED
+803 FAQTHSDE
-810 GFLGFTCYME
+810 FLGFTCYME

-837 GMLENATLKSHNKK
+837 EMLENVMLESHNKK
-851 LHLKGLPFFTLHNR
+851 LNLKGLPFFTLHNKKA
-865 EVNDEFQ
+865 VNSEFA
-872 TAFHQTFKDK
+872 TAFNQIFKDQK
-882 EC
+882 C

>member
-1 MLKLKLYLI
+1 
-10 LIQSFAYT
+10 
-18 LKINPKTLRYNSL
+18 
-31 NFSLKGFH
+31 
-39 ARFIRICYPPPPQS
+39 
-53 AIKHRTPNNEEIE
+53 
-66 LPTHITSNLKKE
+66 
-78 LRDYQKQAIYSYL
+78 
-91 EKRQFNPTQK
+91 
-101 HFMFEMATGSGK
+101 MFEMATGSGK

-148 FIDSAS
+148 FTDSVS

-264 EFSATIPNEKSVK
+264 EFSATIPKEKSVE
-277 EKYENLKAFT
+277 EKYKNLKVAT

-342 LFKSERIEESRKNQ
+342 LFKSERIEESKKNQ
-356 ERFNTFLENLNPLD
+356 ERFNAFLENLSPLD

-384 AAKSFFDEKNYAPNL
+384 AAKSFFDEQNHTPNL

-484 YPFSYNDFKPSCIE
+484 YPFSYNDFKPSRIE
-498 FYQRKFDLFNPL
+498 FYQRKFDLDDSL
-510 SALERLDYHAIYD
+510 SALERLDYHAIYN

-529 LKKELQELGLGFIEK
+529 LKEELQDLGLGLTEK
-544 EKEKT
+544 EEEKT
-549 TIPLTPTKRFK
+549 TILLTPTKRFK

-580 DPVEVKLKS
+580 GPVKATLQS
-589 LHVPLFAFGVR
+589 LHVPLFGFIVR

-615 YYMTHA
+615 YYIPHT
-621 LNKIPLNYFLKALNL
+621 LNKIPINYFLKALNL

-646 AFKKHAFNNKVG
+646 AFTKHAFNNKVG

-679 NKTLLKLAV
+679 NKTLLSSLF
-688 YVIENL
+688 I
-694 KDTLL
+694 
-699 KEQNEPSVSAL
+699 SL
-710 ELKEFETHNKS
+710 ET
-721 LSTSEWEKDVPPY
+721 
-734 EWLLFKDMRK
+734 
-744 LDSDLEREFLGF
+744 
-756 INDHKELLNKKFKEW
+756 
-771 CVLRNDHFTELKVFC
+771 
-786 NIEGPFYAQ
+786 
-795 GFEPDFIL
+795 
-803 FAQTHED
+803 
-810 GFLGFTCYME
+810 
-820 AKGEHLEPSN
+820 
-830 AWKKEFL
+830 
-837 GMLENATLKSHNKK
+837 
-851 LHLKGLPFFTLHNR
+851 
-865 EVNDEFQ
+865 
-872 TAFHQTFKDK
+872 
-882 EC
+882 

>member
-1 MLKLKLYLI
+1 
-10 LIQSFAYT
+10 
-18 LKINPKTLRYNSL
+18 
-31 NFSLKGFH
+31 
-39 ARFIRICYPPPPQS
+39 
-53 AIKHRTPNNEEIE
+53 
-66 LPTHITSNLKKE
+66 
-78 LRDYQKQAIYSYL
+78 
-91 EKRQFNPTQK
+91 
-101 HFMFEMATGSGK
+101 MFEMATGSGK
-113 TLVMAGLILEC
+113 TLVMAALILEC
-124 YKQGYQNFIFFV
+124 CKQGYQNFIFFV
-136 NSASI
+136 NSTSI

-148 FIDSAS
+148 FTDSAS

-159 SENININDENT
+159 SETIHINDENT

-182 NNAINIYFSTI
+182 NGAINIYFSTI
-193 QGLFSLFTRAKE
+193 QGLFSLFTKAKE
-205 NAITLED
+205 NAITIED

-234 KLNDSEASE
+234 KLSGAEFSE

-277 EKYENLKAFT
+277 DKYENLKVIT

-342 LFKSERIEESRKNQ
+342 LFKSERIEDSKQNQ
-356 ERFNTFLENLNPLD
+356 ERFNAFLDNLSPSD
-370 LENFFNHSRNAFFK
+370 LENFFNYSRNAFFK
-384 AAKSFFDEKNYAPNL
+384 DAKNFFDKQNYTPNL
-399 VALLQNKFKES
+399 AALLQTKFKKS

-437 KRVIF
+437 KRVVF
-442 SVDKLNEGWDVLNLF
+442 SVDKINEGWDVLNLF
-457 DIVRLKNKANQKDT
+457 DIVRLKNKASQKDT
-471 IKDAQLIGRGARY
+471 TKEAQLIGRGARY
-484 YPFSYNDFKPSCIE
+484 YPFSYNDFKPSRIE
-498 FYQRKFDLFNPL
+498 FYQRKFELFNPL
-510 SALERLDYHAIYD
+510 SALERLDYHAVYD
-523 SEFIAK
+523 SEFIAQ
-529 LKKELQELGLGFIEK
+529 LKNDLKDLGLGFTDEK
-544 EKEKT
+544 EKQ
-549 TIPLTPTKRFK
+549 TIPLTPTKHFK
-560 CYYASNTKDKKKNL
+560 CYYASNTKDKNKNL
-574 FNMDYS
+574 FNKDYTDS
-580 DPVEVKLKS
+580 VGVKLQS
-589 LHVPLFAFGVR
+589 LHVPLFGFIVR

-605 FKEENKGDRT
+605 FKEENKGDTT
-615 YYMTHA
+615 YYIPHT
-621 LNKIPLNYFLKALNL
+621 LDKIPINYFLKALNL

-646 AFKKHAFNNKVG
+646 AFKKHVFNNKVE
-658 FIEQYIS
+658 FIERYVS
-665 PLKTNFHKNQKFDD
+665 SLTTNFHKNQKFDD
-679 NKTLLKLAV
+679 NKILLKLAV
-688 YVIENL
+688 YIIENL

-699 KEQNEPSVSAL
+699 KEQDKYSVSKL

-721 LSTSEWEKDVPPY
+721 LSASEFEKGIPFY

-744 LDSDLEREFLGF
+744 LDSDLEREFLNF
-756 INDHKELLNKKFKEW
+756 INDNKEVLDKKFKEW
-771 CVLRNDHFTELKVFC
+771 CVLRNDHFAELKVFC
-786 NIEGPFYAQ
+786 NIENSPFYAQ

-803 FAQTHED
+803 FAQTHSDE
-810 GFLGFTCYME
+810 FLGFTCYME

-837 GMLENATLKSHNKK
+837 EMLENADLKSCNKK
-851 LHLKGLPFFTLHNR
+851 LNLKGLPFFTLHNLHNNKV
-865 EVNDEFQ
+865 VNEKFN
-872 TAFHQTFKDK
+872 TAFHQIFKDQ

>member
-1 MLKLKLYLI
+1 MKDC
-10 LIQSFAYT
+10 A
-18 LKINPKTLRYNSL
+18 
-31 NFSLKGFH
+31 
-39 ARFIRICYPPPPQS
+39 
-53 AIKHRTPNNEEIE
+53 PNNTPSNGGIE

-78 LRDYQKQAIYSYL
+78 LRNYQKKAIHHYL
-91 EKRQFNPTQK
+91 EKRQSNPTQK

-124 YKQGYQNFIFFV
+124 CKQGYQNFIFFV
-136 NSASI
+136 NSTSI

-148 FIDSAS
+148 FTDSAS

-159 SENININDENT
+159 SETIHINDENT

-182 NNAINIYFSTI
+182 ENAINIYFSTI
-193 QGLFSLFTRAKE
+193 QGLFSLFTKAKE

-234 KLNDSEASE
+234 KLSGAEFSE
-243 KRNWESVVKL
+243 KRNWEIVVKL

-277 EKYENLKAFT
+277 DKYKNLKVIT

-342 LFKSERIEESRKNQ
+342 LFKSERIEDSKENQ
-356 ERFNTFLENLNPLD
+356 ERFNAFLENLSPSD
-370 LENFFNHSRNAFFK
+370 LENFFNDSRNAFFK
-384 AAKSFFDEKNYAPNL
+384 DAKNFFDKQKYTPNL
-399 VALLQNKFKES
+399 TAFLQTKFKKS
-410 VQINTNNE
+410 TQINTNNE

-457 DIVRLKNKANQKDT
+457 DIVRLKNKASQKDT
-471 IKDAQLIGRGARY
+471 TKEAQLIGRGARC
-484 YPFSYNDFKPSCIE
+484 YPFSYNDFKPNRIE

-529 LKKELQELGLGFIEK
+529 LKKDLKEIGLRFTDENK
-544 EKEKT
+544 EKQ

-560 CYYASNTKDKKKNL
+560 CYYASNTKDKNKNL
-574 FNMDYS
+574 FNKDYT
-580 DPVEVKLKS
+580 DPVKAKLQS
-589 LHVPLFAFGVR
+589 LHVPLFGFIVH

-605 FKEENKGDRT
+605 FKEDNKGNKI
-615 YYMTHA
+615 YYLPHA
-621 LNKIPLNYFLKALNL
+621 LDKIPLNYFLKALNL

-646 AFKKHAFNNKVG
+646 AFKKHAFNNKVE
-658 FIEQYIS
+658 FIERYVS
-665 PLKTNFHKNQKFDD
+665 SLKTNFHKSQKFD
-679 NKTLLKLAV
+679 NNEILLKLAV
-688 YVIENL
+688 YIIENL

-699 KEQNEPSVSAL
+699 KEQDKYSVSEL

-721 LSTSEWEKDVPPY
+721 LSASELEKDIPSY

-744 LDSDLEREFLGF
+744 LDSELERDFLVF
-756 INDHKELLNKKFKEW
+756 INDHREVLNKKFKEW

-786 NIEGPFYAQ
+786 NIENSPYYAQ

-803 FAQTHED
+803 FARTHSDE
-810 GFLGFTCYME
+810 FLGFTCYME
-820 AKGEHLEPSN
+820 AKGEHLEPFN

-837 GMLENATLKSHNKK
+837 EMLENAALKSHNKK
-851 LHLKGLPFFTLHNR
+851 LHLKGLPFFTFTNNNR
-865 EVNDEFQ
+865 RLNAEFVE
-872 TAFHQTFKDK
+872 AFYQTFKDK

>member
-1 MLKLKLYLI
+1 
-10 LIQSFAYT
+10 
-18 LKINPKTLRYNSL
+18 
-31 NFSLKGFH
+31 
-39 ARFIRICYPPPPQS
+39 
-53 AIKHRTPNNEEIE
+53 
-66 LPTHITSNLKKE
+66 
-78 LRDYQKQAIYSYL
+78 
-91 EKRQFNPTQK
+91 
-101 HFMFEMATGSGK
+101 MFEMATGSGK

-124 YKQGYQNFIFFV
+124 CKQGYQNFIFFV
-136 NSASI
+136 NSTSI

-148 FIDSAS
+148 FTDSVS

-159 SENININDENT
+159 SENIHINDENT

-175 NNLNESH
+175 NNLSESH
-182 NNAINIYFSTI
+182 ENAINIYFSTI
-193 QGLFSLFTRAKE
+193 QGLFSLFTKAKE
-205 NAITLED
+205 NAISIED

-234 KLNDSEASE
+234 KLSDAEFSE

-264 EFSATIPNEKSVK
+264 EFSATIPNEKSVE
-277 EKYENLKAFT
+277 EKYKNLKVIT

-342 LFKSERIEESRKNQ
+342 LFKSERIEDSKDNQ
-356 ERFNTFLENLNPLD
+356 ERFNAFLENLSPLD
-370 LENFFNHSRNAFFK
+370 LENFFNHSQNAFFK
-384 AAKSFFDEKNYAPNL
+384 DAKNFFDKQHYTPNL
-399 VALLQNKFKES
+399 AALLQTKFKKS
-410 VQINTNNE
+410 TQINTNNE

-457 DIVRLKNKANQKDT
+457 DIVRLKNKASQKDT
-471 IKDAQLIGRGARY
+471 TKDAQLIGRGARY
-484 YPFSYNDFKPSCIE
+484 YPFSYNDLKPSSIE

-510 SALERLDYHAIYD
+510 SVLERLDYHAIYD

-529 LKKELQELGLGFIEK
+529 LKKELQDLGLGFVNEK
-544 EKEKT
+544 Q

-574 FNMDYS
+574 FNKDYT
-580 DPVEVKLKS
+580 DFVKAKLQS
-589 LHVPLFAFGVR
+589 LHVPLFAFNVR

-605 FKEENKGDRT
+605 FKEENKGDTT
-615 YYMTHA
+615 YYIPHT
-621 LNKIPLNYFLKALNL
+621 LDKIPLNYFLKALNL

-658 FIEQYIS
+658 FIERYIS

-688 YVIENL
+688 YIIENL

-699 KEQNEPSVSAL
+699 KEQDKYDVSAL
-710 ELKEFETHNKS
+710 ELKEFETHNRS
-721 LSTSEWEKDVPPY
+721 LSASELEKDIPY

-744 LDSDLEREFLGF
+744 LDSDLERGFLDF
-756 INDHKELLNKKFKEW
+756 INNHKEVLDKKFKEW

-786 NIEGPFYAQ
+786 NIENSPYYAQ

-803 FAQTHED
+803 FAQTHSDE
-810 GFLGFTCYME
+810 FLGFTCYME

-830 AWKKEFL
+830 AWKEEFL
-837 GMLENATLKSHNKK
+837 EMLENADLKSRNKK
-851 LHLKGLPFFTLHNR
+851 LHLKGLPFFTLHNINNNKV
-865 EVNDEFQ
+865 VNSEFD
-872 TAFHQTFKDK
+872 TAFNQIFKDQK
-882 EC
+882 C

>member
-1 MLKLKLYLI
+1 M
-10 LIQSFAYT
+10 QDSFASVT
-18 LKINPKTLRYNSL
+18 
-31 NFSLKGFH
+31 
-39 ARFIRICYPPPPQS
+39 PPPQS
-53 AIKHRTPNNEEIE
+53 AIKDRTPNNAPNNKEIE

-78 LRDYQKQAIYSYL
+78 LRDYQKQAIDSYL

-148 FIDSAS
+148 FTDSVS

-277 EKYENLKAFT
+277 DKYENLKVIT
-287 YTLKEFSEDKFCK
+287 YTLKQFSEDKFCK

-342 LFKSERIEESRKNQ
+342 LFKSERIEESKKNQ
-356 ERFNTFLENLNPLD
+356 ERFNAFLENLSFLD

-384 AAKSFFDEKNYAPNL
+384 AAKSFFDEQNHTPNL

-418 KELEKGMLL
+418 KELEKSMLL

-484 YPFSYNDFKPSCIE
+484 YPFSYNDFKPSRIE
-498 FYQRKFDLFNPL
+498 FYQRKFDLANPL
-510 SALERLDYHAIYD
+510 STLERLDYHAIYN

-529 LKKELQELGLGFIEK
+529 LNKGLQDLGLGLI

-580 DPVEVKLKS
+580 DPVEAKLKS

-600 EKKVD
+600 EKQVD

-615 YYMTHA
+615 YYMPHT
-621 LNKIPLNYFLKALNL
+621 LDKIPINYFLKALNL

-679 NKTLLKLAV
+679 NKILLQLAV
-688 YVIENL
+688 YIIENL

-699 KEQNEPSVSAL
+699 KEQDKPSVSAL

-721 LSTSEWEKDVPPY
+721 LSASEWEKDIPPY

-756 INDHKELLNKKFKEW
+756 INDHKELLDKKFKEW

-810 GFLGFTCYME
+810 EFLGFTCYME
-820 AKGEHLEPSN
+820 VKGEHLEPSN

-837 GMLENATLKSHNKK
+837 EMLENATLKSHNKE
-851 LHLKGLPFFTLHNR
+851 LHLKGLPFFTLHNS
-865 EVNDEFQ
+865 VFNGDFQ

>member
-1 MLKLKLYLI
+1 M
-10 LIQSFAYT
+10 
-18 LKINPKTLRYNSL
+18 
-31 NFSLKGFH
+31 KGFH
-39 ARFIRICYPPPPQS
+39 ARFIYSKLPPQS
-53 AIKHRTPNNEEIE
+53 AIKNHALNNAPNNKEID

-78 LRDYQKQAIYSYL
+78 LRDYQKQAIYNYL
-91 EKRQFNPTQK
+91 EKRQSNPTQK

-124 YKQGYQNFIFFV
+124 CKQGYQNFIFFV
-136 NSASI
+136 NSTSI

-148 FIDSAS
+148 FTDSIS

-193 QGLFSLFTRAKE
+193 QGLFSLFTKAKE

-264 EFSATIPNEKSVK
+264 EFSATIPKEKSVE
-277 EKYENLKAFT
+277 EKYKNLKVAT

-342 LFKSERIEESRKNQ
+342 LFKSERIEDSKANQ
-356 ERFNTFLENLNPLD
+356 ERFNTFLENLSPLD
-370 LENFFNHSRNAFFK
+370 LENFFHYSRNAFFK
-384 AAKSFFDEKNYAPNL
+384 VAKNFFDEKNYTPNL
-399 VALLQNKFKES
+399 VALLQTKFKKS
-410 VQINTNNE
+410 TQINTNNE

-457 DIVRLKNKANQKDT
+457 DIVRLKNKASQKDT

-484 YPFSYNDFKPSCIE
+484 YPFSYNDFKPSRIE
-498 FYQRKFDLFNPL
+498 FYQRKFDLSNPL

-529 LKKELQELGLGFIEK
+529 LKKELQDLGLGLI

-560 CYYASNTKDKKKNL
+560 CYYASNTKDKNKNL
-574 FNMDYS
+574 FNKDYT
-580 DPVEVKLKS
+580 DPVEVKLQS
-589 LHVPLFAFGVR
+589 LHVPLFAFNVR

-605 FKEENKGDRT
+605 FKEENKGDTT
-615 YYMTHA
+615 YYIPHT
-621 LNKIPLNYFLKALNL
+621 LDKIPINYFLKALNL

-646 AFKKHAFNNKVG
+646 AFKKHAFNNKVE
-658 FIEQYIS
+658 FIERYVS
-665 PLKTNFHKNQKFDD
+665 SLTTNFHKNQKFDD
-679 NKTLLKLAV
+679 NKILLKLAV
-688 YVIENL
+688 YIIENL

-699 KEQNEPSVSAL
+699 KEQDKYEVSAL

-721 LSTSEWEKDVPPY
+721 LSASELEKDIPFY

-744 LDSDLEREFLGF
+744 LDSDLERDFLVF
-756 INDHKELLNKKFKEW
+756 INDHKEVLDKKFKEW
-771 CVLRNDHFTELKVFC
+771 CVLRNDHFAELKVFC
-786 NIEGPFYAQ
+786 NIENSPFYAQ

-803 FAQTHED
+803 FAQTHSDE
-810 GFLGFTCYME
+810 FLGFTCYME

-837 GMLENATLKSHNKK
+837 EMLENATLKSHNKK
-851 LHLKGLPFFTLHNR
+851 LHLKGLPFFTLHNNKDNKA
-865 EVNDEFQ
+865 VNDEFA
-872 TAFHQTFKDK
+872 TAFHQTFKDHK
-882 EC
+882 C

>member
-1 MLKLKLYLI
+1 
-10 LIQSFAYT
+10 
-18 LKINPKTLRYNSL
+18 
-31 NFSLKGFH
+31 
-39 ARFIRICYPPPPQS
+39 
-53 AIKHRTPNNEEIE
+53 
-66 LPTHITSNLKKE
+66 
-78 LRDYQKQAIYSYL
+78 
-91 EKRQFNPTQK
+91 
-101 HFMFEMATGSGK
+101 MFEMATGSGK

-136 NSASI
+136 NSTSI

-148 FIDSAS
+148 FTDSAS

-159 SENININDENT
+159 SENIIININDENTESENT

-193 QGLFSLFTRAKE
+193 QGLFSLFTKAKE

-234 KLNDSEASE
+234 KLNDSEFSE

-277 EKYENLKAFT
+277 EKYENLKTFT

-342 LFKSERIEESRKNQ
+342 LFKSERIEESKENQ
-356 ERFNTFLENLNPLD
+356 KRFNAFLENLSPLD

-384 AAKSFFDEKNYAPNL
+384 AAKNFFDEQNHAPNL
-399 VALLQNKFKES
+399 VAFLQNKFKES

-418 KELEKGMLL
+418 KELEKSMLL

-484 YPFSYNDFKPSCIE
+484 FPFSYKDFKPSRIE
-498 FYQRKFDLFNPL
+498 FYQRKFDLANPL
-510 SALERLDYHAIYD
+510 SVLERLDYHAIYD

-529 LKKELQELGLGFIEK
+529 LNKKLRESGLEGFVDEK
-544 EKEKT
+544 QT
-549 TIPLTPTKRFK
+549 IPSIPLTPTKRFK
-560 CYYASNTKDKKKNL
+560 CYYASNKREKNKNL
-574 FNMDYS
+574 FNKDYT
-580 DPVEVKLKS
+580 DPVGVKLTS
-589 LHVPLFAFGVR
+589 LHVPLFGSGVR

-605 FKEENKGDRT
+605 FNEENKSDKT
-615 YYMTHA
+615 YFIPHT
-621 LNKIPLNYFLKALNL
+621 LDKIPLNYFLKALNL
-636 KNLDF
+636 KKLDF
-641 KTLKK
+641 KRLKK
-646 AFKKHAFNNKVG
+646 AFKKHAFNNKVE
-658 FIEQYIS
+658 FIERYIS
-665 PLKTNFHKNQKFDD
+665 PLKTNFHKNQKFDG
-679 NKTLLKLAV
+679 NETLLKLAV
-688 YVIENL
+688 YIIANL
-694 KDTLL
+694 KDTLF
-699 KEQNEPSVSAL
+699 KEQDKYDVSAL

-721 LSTSEWEKDVPPY
+721 LSTSEWEKDIPPY

-786 NIEGPFYAQ
+786 NIENSPYYAQ

-820 AKGEHLEPSN
+820 VKGEHLEPSN

-865 EVNDEFQ
+865 VVNGEFQ

>member
-1 MLKLKLYLI
+1 M
-10 LIQSFAYT
+10 
-18 LKINPKTLRYNSL
+18 
-31 NFSLKGFH
+31 
-39 ARFIRICYPPPPQS
+39 
-53 AIKHRTPNNEEIE
+53 E

-78 LRDYQKQAIYSYL
+78 LRDYQKKAIYNYL
-91 EKRQFNPTQK
+91 EKRQSNPTQK

-148 FIDSAS
+148 FTDSAS

-182 NNAINIYFSTI
+182 NSAINIYFSTI
-193 QGLFSLFTRAKE
+193 QGLFSLFTKAKE

-264 EFSATIPNEKSVK
+264 EFSATIPKEKSVE
-277 EKYENLKAFT
+277 EKYKNLKVAT

-342 LFKSERIEESRKNQ
+342 LFKSERIEDSKENQ
-356 ERFNTFLENLNPLD
+356 ERFNAFLENLSPLD
-370 LENFFNHSRNAFFK
+370 LENFFHYSRNAFFK
-384 AAKSFFDEKNYAPNL
+384 DAKNFFDEKNYTPNL
-399 VALLQNKFKES
+399 VAFLQTKFKKS
-410 VQINTNNE
+410 TQINTNNE

-457 DIVRLKNKANQKDT
+457 DIVRLKNKASQKDT
-471 IKDAQLIGRGARY
+471 TKDAQLIGRGARY
-484 YPFSYNDFKPSCIE
+484 YPFSYNDFKPSRTE
-498 FYQRKFDLFNPL
+498 FYQRKFDFSNPL
-510 SALERLDYHAIYD
+510 SALERLDYHAVYD
-523 SEFIAK
+523 SESIAK
-529 LKKELQELGLGFIEK
+529 LNNELQDLGLGFVNEK
-544 EKEKT
+544 Q

-560 CYYASNTKDKKKNL
+560 CYYASNTKDKNKNL
-574 FNMDYS
+574 FNKDYS
-580 DPVEVKLKS
+580 DPVGVKLQS
-589 LHVPLFAFGVR
+589 LHVPLFAFDVR

-605 FKEENKGDRT
+605 FKEENKGDTT
-615 YYMTHA
+615 YYIPHT
-621 LNKIPLNYFLKALNL
+621 LDKIPINYFLKALNL

-665 PLKTNFHKNQKFDD
+665 SLKTNFHKSQKFD
-679 NKTLLKLAV
+679 NNEILLKLAV
-688 YVIENL
+688 YIVENL

-699 KEQNEPSVSAL
+699 KEQDKYEVSAL

-721 LSTSEWEKDVPPY
+721 LSASEWEKDIPFY

-744 LDSDLEREFLGF
+744 LDSDLERKFLGF
-756 INDHKELLNKKFKEW
+756 INDHKEVLDKKFKEW

-786 NIEGPFYAQ
+786 NIEDSPYYAQ

-803 FAQTHED
+803 FAQTHSDE
-810 GFLGFTCYME
+810 FLGFTCYVE

-830 AWKKEFL
+830 AWKEEFL
-837 GMLENATLKSHNKK
+837 EMLENAVLKSHNKK
-851 LHLKGLPFFTLHNR
+851 LHLKGLPFFTFTNNNR
-865 EVNDEFQ
+865 TLNAEFVE
-872 TAFHQTFKDK
+872 AFHQTFKDR

>member
-1 MLKLKLYLI
+1 MHSHLL
-10 LIQSFAYT
+10 
-18 LKINPKTLRYNSL
+18 
-31 NFSLKGFH
+31 
-39 ARFIRICYPPPPQS
+39 PPPPQS
-53 AIKHRTPNNEEIE
+53 AIKDRTPNNAPNTPNNGEIE

-78 LRDYQKQAIYSYL
+78 LRDYQKKAIYNYL
-91 EKRQFNPTQK
+91 EKRQSNPTQK

-124 YKQGYQNFIFFV
+124 CKQGYQNFIFFV
-136 NSASI
+136 NSTSI

-148 FIDSAS
+148 FTDSAS

-182 NNAINIYFSTI
+182 NGAINIYFSTI
-193 QGLFSLFTRAKE
+193 QGLFSLFTKAKE

-253 ALEQNKDNLLL
+253 ALEQNEDNLLL
-264 EFSATIPNEKSVK
+264 EFSATIPKEKSVE
-277 EKYENLKAFT
+277 EKYKNLKVAT

-342 LFKSERIEESRKNQ
+342 LFKSERIEDSKENQ
-356 ERFNTFLENLNPLD
+356 ERFNAFLENLSLLD
-370 LENFFNHSRNAFFK
+370 LENFFNDSQNAFFK
-384 AAKSFFDEKNYAPNL
+384 DAKNFFDKQKYTPNL
-399 VALLQNKFKES
+399 TAFLQTKFKKS

-457 DIVRLKNKANQKDT
+457 DIVRLKNKASQKDT
-471 IKDAQLIGRGARY
+471 TKDAQLIGRGARY
-484 YPFSYNDFKPSCIE
+484 YPFSYNDFKPSRIE
-498 FYQRKFDLFNPL
+498 FYQRKFDFSNPL
-510 SALERLDYHAIYD
+510 SALERLDYHAVYD
-523 SEFIAK
+523 SEFIAQ
-529 LKKELQELGLGFIEK
+529 LNNELQDLGLGFVNEK
-544 EKEKT
+544 Q

-560 CYYASNTKDKKKNL
+560 CYYASNTKDKNKNL
-574 FNMDYS
+574 FNKDYT
-580 DPVEVKLKS
+580 DPVKVKLQS
-589 LHVPLFAFGVR
+589 LHVPLFGFIVR

-605 FKEENKGDRT
+605 FKEENKGDT
-615 YYMTHA
+615 AYYIPHT
-621 LNKIPLNYFLKALNL
+621 LDKIPINYFLKALNL

-646 AFKKHAFNNKVG
+646 AFKKHAFNNKVE
-658 FIEQYIS
+658 FIERYVS
-665 PLKTNFHKNQKFDD
+665 SLKTNFHKNQKFDD
-679 NKTLLKLAV
+679 NKILLKLAV
-688 YVIENL
+688 YIIENL

-699 KEQNEPSVSAL
+699 KEQDKYEVSAL

-721 LSTSEWEKDVPPY
+721 LSASEWEKNIPSY

-744 LDSDLEREFLGF
+744 LDSDLERDFLDF
-756 INDHKELLNKKFKEW
+756 INKNKELLDKKFKEW

-786 NIEGPFYAQ
+786 NIENSPYYAQ

-803 FAQTHED
+803 FAQTHSDE
-810 GFLGFTCYME
+810 FLGFTCYME

-837 GMLENATLKSHNKK
+837 EMLESAALKSHNKK
-851 LHLKGLPFFTLHNR
+851 LHLKGLPFFTLHNNK
-865 EVNDEFQ
+865 EVNDEFA
-872 TAFHQTFKDK
+872 TAFHQTFEDK

>member
-1 MLKLKLYLI
+1 
-10 LIQSFAYT
+10 
-18 LKINPKTLRYNSL
+18 
-31 NFSLKGFH
+31 
-39 ARFIRICYPPPPQS
+39 
-53 AIKHRTPNNEEIE
+53 
-66 LPTHITSNLKKE
+66 
-78 LRDYQKQAIYSYL
+78 
-91 EKRQFNPTQK
+91 
-101 HFMFEMATGSGK
+101 MFEMATGSGK

-124 YKQGYQNFIFFV
+124 CKQGYQNFIFFV
-136 NSASI
+136 NSTSI

-159 SENININDENT
+159 SENIHINDEST

-175 NNLNESH
+175 NHLNESH
-182 NNAINIYFSTI
+182 ENAINIYFSTI
-193 QGLFSLFTRAKE
+193 QGLFSLFTKVKE

-234 KLNDSEASE
+234 KLSDAEFSE
-243 KRNWESVVKL
+243 KHNWESVVKL

-277 EKYENLKAFT
+277 DKYENLKVIT

-331 HHNIENFKPCI
+331 HHNTGNFKPCI
-342 LFKSERIEESRKNQ
+342 LFKSERIEDSKENQ
-356 ERFNTFLENLNPLD
+356 ERFNAFLDNLSLSD

-384 AAKSFFDEKNYAPNL
+384 DAKSFFDKQKYTPNL
-399 VALLQNKFKES
+399 SALLQTKFKKS

-418 KELEKGMLL
+418 KELEKSMLL
-427 LNSLEDRDNP
+427 LNSLEDRQNP

-457 DIVRLKNKANQKDT
+457 DIVRLKNKASQKDT
-471 IKDAQLIGRGARY
+471 TKDAQLIGRGARY
-484 YPFSYNDFKPSCIE
+484 YPFSYNDFKPSQIE

-529 LKKELQELGLGFIEK
+529 LNNELQVLGLEFVNEK
-544 EKEKT
+544 Q
-549 TIPLTPTKRFK
+549 TIPLTPTKNLK
-560 CYYASNTKDKKKNL
+560 CYYASNTKNKNKNL
-574 FNMDYS
+574 FNKDYTDS
-580 DPVEVKLKS
+580 VKAKLQS

-605 FKEENKGDRT
+605 FKEENKGDTT
-615 YYMTHA
+615 YYIPHT
-621 LNKIPLNYFLKALNL
+621 LNKIPINYFLKALNL

-658 FIEQYIS
+658 FIERHIS
-665 PLKTNFHKNQKFDD
+665 SLKTNFHKNQKFDD
-679 NKTLLKLAV
+679 NKILLKLAV
-688 YVIENL
+688 YIIENL

-699 KEQNEPSVSAL
+699 KEQDKYEVSAL

-721 LSTSEWEKDVPPY
+721 LSASELEKGIPLY

-744 LDSDLEREFLGF
+744 LDSDLEREFLDF
-756 INDHKELLNKKFKEW
+756 INRKKEVLDKKFKEW

-786 NIEGPFYAQ
+786 NIENSPYYAQ

-803 FAQTHED
+803 FAQTHSDE
-810 GFLGFTCYME
+810 FLGFTCYVE

-830 AWKKEFL
+830 AWKEEFL
-837 GMLENATLKSHNKK
+837 EMLENAALESHNKK
-851 LHLKGLPFFTLHNR
+851 LDLKGLPFFTFHNK
-865 EVNDEFQ
+865 VANDEFI
-872 TAFHQTFKDK
+872 TAFDQIFKDQ

>member
-1 MLKLKLYLI
+1 MHSKL
-10 LIQSFAYT
+10 
-18 LKINPKTLRYNSL
+18 
-31 NFSLKGFH
+31 
-39 ARFIRICYPPPPQS
+39 PPPPQS
-53 AIKHRTPNNEEIE
+53 AIKDHAPNNGEIE
-66 LPTHITSNLKKE
+66 LPTHITSNLKNE
-78 LRDYQKQAIYSYL
+78 LRNYQKQAINNYL
-91 EKRQFNPTQK
+91 EKRQSNPFQK

-136 NSASI
+136 NSTSI

-148 FIDSAS
+148 FTDSAS

-159 SENININDENT
+159 SENIHINDENT

-175 NNLNESH
+175 NNLNESQTST
-182 NNAINIYFSTI
+182 INIYFSTI
-193 QGLFSLFTRAKE
+193 QGLFSLFTKAKE
-205 NAITLED
+205 NAISIED

-234 KLNDSEASE
+234 KLNDAESSE
-243 KRNWESVVKL
+243 KHNWESVVKL

-264 EFSATIPNEKSVK
+264 EFSATIPNEKSV
-277 EKYENLKAFT
+277 EDKYKNLKVIT

-342 LFKSERIEESRKNQ
+342 LFKSERIEDSKENQ
-356 ERFNTFLENLNPLD
+356 ERFNAFLENLSSSD

-384 AAKSFFDEKNYAPNL
+384 DAKNFFDKQNYTPNL
-399 VALLQNKFKES
+399 AAFLQTKFQKS

-418 KELEKGMLL
+418 KELEKSMLL

-437 KRVIF
+437 KRVVF

-457 DIVRLKNKANQKDT
+457 DVVRLKNKANKKDT
-471 IKDAQLIGRGARY
+471 TKDAQLIGRGARY
-484 YPFSYNDFKPSCIE
+484 YPFSYNGFKSSHIE
-498 FYQRKFDLFNPL
+498 FYQRKFDLSNPL
-510 SALERLDYHAIYD
+510 SALERLDYHAIYN
-523 SEFIAK
+523 SEFIAE
-529 LKKELQELGLGFIEK
+529 LKNDLQVLGLGLMDEK
-544 EKEKT
+544 ENKEKQ

-560 CYYASNTKDKKKNL
+560 CYYASNTKDKNKNL
-574 FNMDYS
+574 FTKDYTGS
-580 DPVEVKLKS
+580 VVVKLES
-589 LHVPLFAFGVR
+589 LRVPLFGSIVH
-600 EKKVD
+600 EKRVD
-605 FKEENKGDRT
+605 FEENKSGDTT
-615 YYMTHA
+615 YYEPNT
-621 LNKIPLNYFLKALNL
+621 LGKIPLNYFLKALNV

-658 FIEQYIS
+658 FIERYIYS
-665 PLKTNFHKNQKFDD
+665 LKTNFHKNQKFDD
-679 NKTLLKLAV
+679 NKTLLELAV
-688 YVIENL
+688 YIIENL

-699 KEQNEPSVSAL
+699 KEQDKYEVSAL

-721 LSTSEWEKDVPPY
+721 LSASEFEKDIPSY

-744 LDSDLEREFLGF
+744 LDSELERDFLNF
-756 INDHKELLNKKFKEW
+756 INDNKEVLDKKFKEW

-786 NIEGPFYAQ
+786 NIENSDYYGQ

-803 FAQTHED
+803 FARTHSDE
-810 GFLGFTCYME
+810 FLGFTCYME
-820 AKGEHLEPSN
+820 AKGEHLEHFS
-830 AWKKEFL
+830 AWKEEFL
-837 GMLENATLKSHNKK
+837 EMLENAMLKSHNKK
-851 LHLKGLPFFTLHNR
+851 LHLKGLPFFTLHNNKV
-865 EVNDEFQ
+865 VNDEFA
-872 TAFHQTFKDK
+872 TAFNQIFKD
-882 EC
+882 

>member
-1 MLKLKLYLI
+1 M
-10 LIQSFAYT
+10 
-18 LKINPKTLRYNSL
+18 
-31 NFSLKGFH
+31 
-39 ARFIRICYPPPPQS
+39 
-53 AIKHRTPNNEEIE
+53 
-66 LPTHITSNLKKE
+66 TSNLKKE
-78 LRDYQKQAIYSYL
+78 LRDYQKQAINNYL
-91 EKRQFNPTQK
+91 EKRQSNPFQK

-136 NSASI
+136 NSTSI

-148 FIDSAS
+148 FTDSTS

-175 NNLNESH
+175 NNLNESQTST
-182 NNAINIYFSTI
+182 INIYFSTI
-193 QGLFSLFTRAKE
+193 QGLFSLFTKAKE
-205 NAITLED
+205 NAISIED

-234 KLNDSEASE
+234 KLSDAESNE
-243 KRNWESVVKL
+243 KHNWESVVKL

-277 EKYENLKAFT
+277 DKYENLKVIT

-342 LFKSERIEESRKNQ
+342 LFKSERIEDSKENQ
-356 ERFNTFLENLNPLD
+356 ERFNAFLENLIPLD

-384 AAKSFFDEKNYAPNL
+384 DAKNFFDKQHYTPNL
-399 VALLQNKFKES
+399 AALLQTKFKKS

-427 LNSLEDRDNP
+427 LNSLEDKQNP

-457 DIVRLKNKANQKDT
+457 DIVRLKNKASQKDT
-471 IKDAQLIGRGARY
+471 TKDAQLIGRGARY
-484 YPFSYNDFKPSCIE
+484 YPFSYNDLKPSSIE

-510 SALERLDYHAIYD
+510 SALERLDYHAVYD

-529 LKKELQELGLGFIEK
+529 LKEKLQDLGLGFVEK
-544 EKEKT
+544 Q

-560 CYYASNTKDKKKNL
+560 CYYASNTKNKNKNL
-574 FNMDYS
+574 FNKDYT
-580 DPVEVKLKS
+580 DPVKVKLQS

-605 FKEENKGDRT
+605 FKEENKGGDKT
-615 YYMTHA
+615 YYKNLA

-646 AFKKHAFNNKVG
+646 AFKKHAFNNKVE
-658 FIEQYIS
+658 FIERYIS
-665 PLKTNFHKNQKFDD
+665 QLKTNFHKNQKFDD
-679 NKTLLKLAV
+679 NKILLKLAV
-688 YVIENL
+688 YIIENL

-699 KEQNEPSVSAL
+699 KEQDKYDVSAL
-710 ELKEFETHNKS
+710 ELKEFETHNRS
-721 LSTSEWEKDVPPY
+721 LSASELEKDIPSY

-744 LDSDLEREFLGF
+744 LDSGLERDFLDF
-756 INDHKELLNKKFKEW
+756 INDHKEVLDKKFKEW
-771 CVLRNDHFTELKVFC
+771 CVLRNDRFTELKVFC
-786 NIEGPFYAQ
+786 NIENSPYYAQ

-803 FAQTHED
+803 FAQTHSDE
-810 GFLGFTCYME
+810 FLGFTCYME
-820 AKGEHLEPSN
+820 AKGEHLEHSN
-830 AWKKEFL
+830 AWKEEFL
-837 GMLENATLKSHNKK
+837 EMLENAALKSHNKK
-851 LHLKGLPFFTLHNR
+851 LDLKGLPFFTLHNR
-865 EVNDEFQ
+865 VANSEFT
-872 TAFHQTFKDK
+872 TAFNQIFKDQK
-882 EC
+882 C

>member
-1 MLKLKLYLI
+1 M
-10 LIQSFAYT
+10 
-18 LKINPKTLRYNSL
+18 
-31 NFSLKGFH
+31 
-39 ARFIRICYPPPPQS
+39 
-53 AIKHRTPNNEEIE
+53 PNNAPSNKEIE

-78 LRDYQKQAIYSYL
+78 LRDYQKKAIYNYL
-91 EKRQFNPTQK
+91 EKRQSNPTQK

-113 TLVMAGLILEC
+113 TLVMAALILEC
-124 YKQGYQNFIFFV
+124 CKQGYQNFIFFV
-136 NSASI
+136 NSTSI

-148 FIDSAS
+148 FTDSVS

-182 NNAINIYFSTI
+182 NGTINIYFSTI
-193 QGLFSLFTRAKE
+193 QGLFSLFTKAKE

-277 EKYENLKAFT
+277 EKYKNLKVAT

-342 LFKSERIEESRKNQ
+342 LFKSERIEDSKENQ
-356 ERFNTFLENLNPLD
+356 ERFNAFLENLSPLD
-370 LENFFNHSRNAFFK
+370 LENFFNHSQNAFFK
-384 AAKSFFDEKNYAPNL
+384 DAKNFFDKQHYTPNL
-399 VALLQNKFKES
+399 AQLLQTKFKKS

-418 KELEKGMLL
+418 KELEKSMLL

-457 DIVRLKNKANQKDT
+457 DIVRLKNKASQKDT
-471 IKDAQLIGRGARY
+471 TKDAQLIGRGARY
-484 YPFSYNDFKPSCIE
+484 YPFSYNDFKPSRIE
-498 FYQRKFDLFNPL
+498 FYQREFDFSNPL

-523 SEFIAK
+523 SEFIAQ
-529 LKKELQELGLGFIEK
+529 LNNELQVLGLGFVNEK
-544 EKEKT
+544 Q

-560 CYYASNTKDKKKNL
+560 CYYASNTKDKNKNL
-574 FNMDYS
+574 FNKDYT
-580 DPVEVKLKS
+580 DPVEATLKS
-589 LHVPLFAFGVR
+589 LHVPLFGFIVR

-615 YYMTHA
+615 YYEPHT
-621 LNKIPLNYFLKALNL
+621 LDKIPINYFLKALNL

-646 AFKKHAFNNKVG
+646 AFKKHAFNNKVE

-665 PLKTNFHKNQKFDD
+665 PLKTNFHKNQKFD
-679 NKTLLKLAV
+679 NNEILLKLAV
-688 YVIENL
+688 YIIENL

-699 KEQNEPSVSAL
+699 KEQDKYEVSAL

-721 LSTSEWEKDVPPY
+721 LSASEWEKDIPFY

-744 LDSDLEREFLGF
+744 LDSDLERKFLDF
-756 INDHKELLNKKFKEW
+756 INDHKEVLDKKFKEW

-786 NIEGPFYAQ
+786 NIEDSPYYAQ

-810 GFLGFTCYME
+810 EFLGFTCYME

-837 GMLENATLKSHNKK
+837 EMLENATLKSHNKK
-851 LHLKGLPFFTLHNR
+851 LHLKGLPFFTLHNSV
-865 EVNDEFQ
+865 VNGDFR
-872 TAFHQTFKDK
+872 TAFNQTFENK

>member
-1 MLKLKLYLI
+1 
-10 LIQSFAYT
+10 A
-18 LKINPKTLRYNSL
+18 L
-31 NFSLKGFH
+31 NN
-39 ARFIRICYPPPPQS
+39 A
-53 AIKHRTPNNEEIE
+53 PNNAHSNGEIE

-78 LRDYQKQAIYSYL
+78 LRDYQKQAIYNYL
-91 EKRQFNPTQK
+91 EKRQSNPTQK

-148 FIDSAS
+148 FTDSVS

-182 NNAINIYFSTI
+182 NGTINIYFSTI
-193 QGLFSLFTRAKE
+193 QGLFSLFTKAKE

-221 ADEAHHL
+221 ADEVHHL

-264 EFSATIPNEKSVK
+264 EFSATIPNEKSVE
-277 EKYENLKAFT
+277 EKYKNLKVAT

-331 HHNIENFKPCI
+331 HHNIENFKSCI
-342 LFKSERIEESRKNQ
+342 LFKSERIEDSKKNQ
-356 ERFNTFLENLNPLD
+356 ERFNAFLENLSPLD
-370 LENFFNHSRNAFFK
+370 LENFFHYSRNAFFK
-384 AAKSFFDEKNYAPNL
+384 DAKNFFDKQKYTPNL
-399 VALLQNKFKES
+399 VALLQTKFKKS
-410 VQINTNNE
+410 TQINTNNE

-484 YPFSYNDFKPSCIE
+484 YPFSYNDFKPSHIE

-510 SALERLDYHAIYD
+510 SALERLDYHAVYD

-529 LKKELQELGLGFIEK
+529 LKEELQDLGLGLI

-574 FNMDYS
+574 FNMDYTG
-580 DPVEVKLKS
+580 PVEATLKS
-589 LHVPLFAFGVR
+589 LHVPLFAFNVR

-605 FKEENKGDRT
+605 FKEENKDDTT
-615 YYMTHA
+615 YYIPHT
-621 LNKIPLNYFLKALNL
+621 LDKIPINYFLKALNL
-636 KNLDF
+636 KNLNF

-646 AFKKHAFNNKVG
+646 AFKKHAFNNKVE

-665 PLKTNFHKNQKFDD
+665 HLKTNFHKDQKFD
-679 NKTLLKLAV
+679 NNEILLKLAV
-688 YVIENL
+688 YIIENL

-699 KEQNEPSVSAL
+699 KEQDKYEVSAL

-721 LSTSEWEKDVPPY
+721 LSASEWEKDIPFY

-744 LDSDLEREFLGF
+744 LDSDLEREFLDF
-756 INDHKELLNKKFKEW
+756 INKNKEILDKKFKEW

-786 NIEGPFYAQ
+786 NIENSPYYAQ

-803 FAQTHED
+803 FAQTHSDE
-810 GFLGFTCYME
+810 FLGFTCYME

-837 GMLENATLKSHNKK
+837 EMLENATLKSHNKK
-851 LHLKGLPFFTLHNR
+851 LHLKGLPFFTLHNIHNNKA
-865 EVNDEFQ
+865 VNAEFVE
-872 TAFHQTFKDK
+872 AFNQTFKDK

>member
-1 MLKLKLYLI
+1 ML
-10 LIQSFAYT
+10 
-18 LKINPKTLRYNSL
+18 
-31 NFSLKGFH
+31 
-39 ARFIRICYPPPPQS
+39 PPPPQS
-53 AIKHRTPNNEEIE
+53 AIKNHALNNAPNNKEID

-78 LRDYQKQAIYSYL
+78 LRDYQKQAIYNYL
-91 EKRQFNPTQK
+91 EKRQSHPTQK

-124 YKQGYQNFIFFV
+124 CKQGYQNFIFFV
-136 NSASI
+136 NSTSI

-148 FIDSAS
+148 FTDSVS

-159 SENININDENT
+159 SENININDENI

-182 NNAINIYFSTI
+182 SNAINIYFSTI
-193 QGLFSLFTRAKE
+193 QGLFSLFTKAKE

-264 EFSATIPNEKSVK
+264 EFSATIPKEKSVK
-277 EKYENLKAFT
+277 EKYKNLKVAT

-342 LFKSERIEESRKNQ
+342 LFKSERIEDSKENQ
-356 ERFNTFLENLNPLD
+356 ERFNAFLENLSPLD
-370 LENFFNHSRNAFFK
+370 LENFFYYSRNAFFK
-384 AAKSFFDEKNYAPNL
+384 DAKNFFDKQKYTPNL
-399 VALLQNKFKES
+399 VAFLQTKFKKS
-410 VQINTNNE
+410 TQINTNNE

-457 DIVRLKNKANQKDT
+457 DIVRLKNKASQKDT
-471 IKDAQLIGRGARY
+471 TKDAQLIGRGARY
-484 YPFSYNDFKPSCIE
+484 YPFSYNDFKPGRIE

-510 SALERLDYHAIYD
+510 SVLERLDYHAVYD

-529 LKKELQELGLGFIEK
+529 LNNELQDLGLGFVNEK
-544 EKEKT
+544 Q

-560 CYYASNTKDKKKNL
+560 CYYASNTKDKNKNL
-574 FNMDYS
+574 FNKDYT
-580 DPVEVKLKS
+580 DPVEATLKS
-589 LHVPLFAFGVR
+589 LHVPLFAFDVR

-605 FKEENKGDRT
+605 FKEENKSDTT
-615 YYMTHA
+615 YYIPHT
-621 LNKIPLNYFLKALNL
+621 LDKIPINYFLKALNL

-665 PLKTNFHKNQKFDD
+665 PLKTNFHKNQKFDN
-679 NKTLLKLAV
+679 NKILLKLAV
-688 YVIENL
+688 YIIENL

-699 KEQNEPSVSAL
+699 KEQDKYEVSAL

-721 LSTSEWEKDVPPY
+721 LSASEWEKDIPFY

-756 INDHKELLNKKFKEW
+756 INDHKEVLDKKFKEW
-771 CVLRNDHFTELKVFC
+771 CVLRNDHFAELKVFC
-786 NIEGPFYAQ
+786 DIENSPFYAQ

-810 GFLGFTCYME
+810 EFLGFTCYME
-820 AKGEHLEPSN
+820 AKGEHLERSN

-837 GMLENATLKSHNKK
+837 EMLENATLKSHNKK
-851 LHLKGLPFFTLHNR
+851 LHLKGLPFFTLHNNKA
-865 EVNDEFQ
+865 VKTEFVE
-872 TAFHQTFKDK
+872 AFNQTFKDK

>member
-1 MLKLKLYLI
+1 MQDSS
-10 LIQSFAYT
+10 IQS
-18 LKINPKTLRYNSL
+18 
-31 NFSLKGFH
+31 
-39 ARFIRICYPPPPQS
+39 YPPPPQS
-53 AIKHRTPNNEEIE
+53 AIKNHALNNAPNNEEID
-66 LPTHITSNLKKE
+66 LPTHITNNLKKE
-78 LRDYQKQAIYSYL
+78 LRDYQKKAIYNYL
-91 EKRQFNPTQK
+91 EKRQSHPTQK

-124 YKQGYQNFIFFV
+124 CKQGYQNFIFFV
-136 NSASI
+136 NSTSI

-148 FIDSAS
+148 FTDSAS

-264 EFSATIPNEKSVK
+264 EFSATIPKEKSV
-277 EKYENLKAFT
+277 EDKYENLKVAT

-342 LFKSERIEESRKNQ
+342 LFKSERIEDSKKNQ
-356 ERFNTFLENLNPLD
+356 ERFNAFLENLSPLD
-370 LENFFNHSRNAFFK
+370 LENFFHYSRNAFFK
-384 AAKSFFDEKNYAPNL
+384 DAKNFFDKRNYTPNL
-399 VALLQNKFKES
+399 TAFLQTKFKKS
-410 VQINTNNE
+410 TQINTNNE
-418 KELEKGMLL
+418 KELEKSMLL

-457 DIVRLKNKANQKDT
+457 DIVRLKNKASQKDT
-471 IKDAQLIGRGARY
+471 TKDAQLIGRGARY
-484 YPFSYNDFKPSCIE
+484 YPFSYNDFKLSRTE
-498 FYQRKFDLFNPL
+498 FYQRKFDFSNPL

-529 LKKELQELGLGFIEK
+529 LKEELRELGLGLI

-574 FNMDYS
+574 FNKDYT
-580 DPVEVKLKS
+580 DPVKVKLQS

-605 FKEENKGDRT
+605 FKEGNKGDTT
-615 YYMTHA
+615 YYIPHT
-621 LNKIPLNYFLKALNL
+621 LDKIPINYFLKALNL

-646 AFKKHAFNNKVG
+646 AFTKHAFNNKVE
-658 FIEQYIS
+658 FIERYVS
-665 PLKTNFHKNQKFDD
+665 SLKTNFHKNQKFD
-679 NKTLLKLAV
+679 NNEILLKLAV
-688 YVIENL
+688 YIIENL

-699 KEQNEPSVSAL
+699 KEQDKPSVSAL

-721 LSTSEWEKDVPPY
+721 LSASELEKDIPFY

-744 LDSDLEREFLGF
+744 LDSKLEREFLGF
-756 INDHKELLNKKFKEW
+756 INDHKEILDKKFKEW
-771 CVLRNDHFTELKVFC
+771 CVLRNDHFAELKVFC
-786 NIEGPFYAQ
+786 NIENSPYYAQ

-810 GFLGFTCYME
+810 EFLGFTCYME

-837 GMLENATLKSHNKK
+837 EMLENATLKSHNKK
-851 LHLKGLPFFTLHNR
+851 LHLKGLPFFTLHNNKA
-865 EVNDEFQ
+865 VNDEFAI
-872 TAFHQTFKDK
+872 AFNQIFKD
-882 EC
+882 

>member
-1 MLKLKLYLI
+1 
-10 LIQSFAYT
+10 
-18 LKINPKTLRYNSL
+18 
-31 NFSLKGFH
+31 
-39 ARFIRICYPPPPQS
+39 
-53 AIKHRTPNNEEIE
+53 
-66 LPTHITSNLKKE
+66 
-78 LRDYQKQAIYSYL
+78 
-91 EKRQFNPTQK
+91 
-101 HFMFEMATGSGK
+101 MFEMATGSGK

-141 LEKTKLN
+141 LEKTRLN
-148 FIDSAS
+148 FTDSIS

-342 LFKSERIEESRKNQ
+342 LFKSERIEESKKNQ
-356 ERFNTFLENLNPLD
+356 ERFNTFLENLSPLD
-370 LENFFNHSRNAFFK
+370 LENFFHYSRNAFFK

-484 YPFSYNDFKPSCIE
+484 YPFSYNDFKPSRIE

-529 LKKELQELGLGFIEK
+529 LNKGLQELGLGFIEK

-665 PLKTNFHKNQKFDD
+665 PLKTNFHKHQKFDD

-688 YVIENL
+688 YIIENL

-699 KEQNEPSVSAL
+699 KEQDEPSVSAL

-721 LSTSEWEKDVPPY
+721 LSASEWEKNIPPY

-771 CVLRNDHFTELKVFC
+771 CVLRNDHFAELKVFC

-820 AKGEHLEPSN
+820 AKGEHLELSN

-851 LHLKGLPFFTLHNR
+851 LHLKGLPFFTLHNSV
-865 EVNDEFQ
+865 VNGEFQ

>member
-1 MLKLKLYLI
+1 
-10 LIQSFAYT
+10 
-18 LKINPKTLRYNSL
+18 
-31 NFSLKGFH
+31 
-39 ARFIRICYPPPPQS
+39 
-53 AIKHRTPNNEEIE
+53 
-66 LPTHITSNLKKE
+66 
-78 LRDYQKQAIYSYL
+78 
-91 EKRQFNPTQK
+91 
-101 HFMFEMATGSGK
+101 MFEMATGSGK

-124 YKQGYQNFIFFV
+124 CKQGYQNFIFFV
-136 NSASI
+136 NSTSI

-148 FIDSAS
+148 FTDSAS

-193 QGLFSLFTRAKE
+193 QGLFSLFTKAKE

-264 EFSATIPNEKSVK
+264 EFSATIPKEKSVE
-277 EKYENLKAFT
+277 EKYKNLKVAT
-287 YTLKEFSEDKFCK
+287 YTLKQFSEDKFCK

-342 LFKSERIEESRKNQ
+342 LFKSERIEDSKENQ
-356 ERFNTFLENLNPLD
+356 ERFNAFLENLSPLD
-370 LENFFNHSRNAFFK
+370 LENFFNYSRNAFFK
-384 AAKSFFDEKNYAPNL
+384 DAKNFFDKQKYTPNL
-399 VALLQNKFKES
+399 TALLQTKFKKS

-418 KELEKGMLL
+418 KELEKSMLL

-457 DIVRLKNKANQKDT
+457 DIVRLKNKASQKDT
-471 IKDAQLIGRGARY
+471 TKDAQLIGRGARY
-484 YPFSYNDFKPSCIE
+484 YPFSYNDFKPSRIE
-498 FYQRKFDLFNPL
+498 FYQRKFDFSNPL

-523 SEFIAK
+523 SEFIAQ
-529 LKKELQELGLGFIEK
+529 LNNELQDLGLGFVNEK
-544 EKEKT
+544 Q

-560 CYYASNTKDKKKNL
+560 CYYASNTKDKNKNL
-574 FNMDYS
+574 FNKDYT
-580 DPVEVKLKS
+580 DPVKVKLQS
-589 LHVPLFAFGVR
+589 LHVPLFAFNVR

-605 FKEENKGDRT
+605 FKEENKGDTT
-615 YYMTHA
+615 YFKPHT
-621 LNKIPLNYFLKALNL
+621 LNKIPINYFLKALNL

-646 AFKKHAFNNKVG
+646 AFKKHPFNNKVG

-665 PLKTNFHKNQKFDD
+665 YLKTNFHKDQKFDD
-679 NKTLLKLAV
+679 NNILLKLAV
-688 YVIENL
+688 YIIENL

-699 KEQNEPSVSAL
+699 KEQDKYEVSAL

-721 LSTSEWEKDVPPY
+721 LSASEWEKDIPFY

-744 LDSDLEREFLGF
+744 LDSDLERKFLVF
-756 INDHKELLNKKFKEW
+756 INDHKEILDKKFKEW

-803 FAQTHED
+803 FAQTHSDE
-810 GFLGFTCYME
+810 FLGFTCYME
-820 AKGEHLEPSN
+820 AKGEHLEPSS

-837 GMLENATLKSHNKK
+837 EMLENAALKSHNKK
-851 LHLKGLPFFTLHNR
+851 LDLKGLPFFTLHNKA
-865 EVNDEFQ
+865 VNDEFA
-872 TAFHQTFKDK
+872 TAFDQIFKDHK
-882 EC
+882 C

>member
-1 MLKLKLYLI
+1 M
-10 LIQSFAYT
+10 
-18 LKINPKTLRYNSL
+18 YN
-31 NFSLKGFH
+31 
-39 ARFIRICYPPPPQS
+39 
-53 AIKHRTPNNEEIE
+53 
-66 LPTHITSNLKKE
+66 
-78 LRDYQKQAIYSYL
+78 YL
-91 EKRQFNPTQK
+91 EKRQSHPTQK

-148 FIDSAS
+148 FTDSAS

-182 NNAINIYFSTI
+182 NSAINIYFSTI
-193 QGLFSLFTRAKE
+193 QGLFSLFTKAKE

-264 EFSATIPNEKSVK
+264 EFSATIPNEKSVE
-277 EKYENLKAFT
+277 EKYKNLKVVT

-342 LFKSERIEESRKNQ
+342 LFKSERIEESKKNQ
-356 ERFNTFLENLNPLD
+356 ERFNTFLENLSPLD
-370 LENFFNHSRNAFFK
+370 LEKFFHYSRNAFFK
-384 AAKSFFDEKNYAPNL
+384 DAKNFFDKQKYTPNL
-399 VALLQNKFKES
+399 TALLQTKFKKS
-410 VQINTNNE
+410 TQINTNNE

-427 LNSLEDRDNP
+427 LNSLEERDNP

-457 DIVRLKNKANQKDT
+457 DIVRLKNKVSQKDT
-471 IKDAQLIGRGARY
+471 TKDAQLIGRGARY
-484 YPFSYNDFKPSCIE
+484 YPFSYNDFKPSRIE
-498 FYQRKFDLFNPL
+498 FYQRKFDFSNPL

-523 SEFIAK
+523 SEFIAQ
-529 LKKELQELGLGFIEK
+529 LNNELQDLGLGFVNEK
-544 EKEKT
+544 Q

-580 DPVEVKLKS
+580 GPVEATLKS
-589 LHVPLFAFGVR
+589 LHVPLFAFSVR

-615 YYMTHA
+615 YYIPHT
-621 LNKIPLNYFLKALNL
+621 LDKIPINYFLKALNL

-665 PLKTNFHKNQKFDD
+665 QLKTNFHKDQKFDD
-679 NKTLLKLAV
+679 NKILLKLAV
-688 YVIENL
+688 YIIENL

-699 KEQNEPSVSAL
+699 KEQDKYEVSAL

-721 LSTSEWEKDVPPY
+721 LSASEWEKDIPFY

-744 LDSDLEREFLGF
+744 LDSDLERDFLDF
-756 INDHKELLNKKFKEW
+756 INKNKEVLDKKFKEW
-771 CVLRNDHFTELKVFC
+771 CVLRNDHFAELKVFC
-786 NIEGPFYAQ
+786 NIENSPFYAQ

-810 GFLGFTCYME
+810 EFLGFTCYME

-837 GMLENATLKSHNKK
+837 EMLENATLKSHNKK
-851 LHLKGLPFFTLHNR
+851 LHLKGLPFFTLHNGV
-865 EVNDEFQ
+865 VNGEFK
-872 TAFHQTFKDK
+872 TAFNQTFKEK

>member
-1 MLKLKLYLI
+1 
-10 LIQSFAYT
+10 
-18 LKINPKTLRYNSL
+18 
-31 NFSLKGFH
+31 
-39 ARFIRICYPPPPQS
+39 
-53 AIKHRTPNNEEIE
+53 
-66 LPTHITSNLKKE
+66 
-78 LRDYQKQAIYSYL
+78 
-91 EKRQFNPTQK
+91 
-101 HFMFEMATGSGK
+101 MFEMATGSGK

-136 NSASI
+136 NSTSI
-141 LEKTKLN
+141 LEKTRLN
-148 FIDSAS
+148 FTDSVS

-193 QGLFSLFTRAKE
+193 QGLFSLFTKAKE
-205 NAITLED
+205 NAISIED

-264 EFSATIPNEKSVK
+264 EFSATIPKEKSVE
-277 EKYENLKAFT
+277 EKYKNLKVAT

-342 LFKSERIEESRKNQ
+342 LFKSERIEDSKENQ
-356 ERFNTFLENLNPLD
+356 ERFNAFLENLIPLD
-370 LENFFNHSRNAFFK
+370 LENFFNYSRNAFFK
-384 AAKSFFDEKNYAPNL
+384 DAKNFFDKQKYTPNL
-399 VALLQNKFKES
+399 TALLQTKFKKS
-410 VQINTNNE
+410 TQINTNNE

-471 IKDAQLIGRGARY
+471 TKDAQLIGRGARY
-484 YPFSYNDFKPSCIE
+484 YPFSYNDFKPSRIE
-498 FYQRKFDLFNPL
+498 FYQRKFDLNNPL
-510 SALERLDYHAIYD
+510 SALERLDYHAIYN

-529 LKKELQELGLGFIEK
+529 LKKELQDLGLGLI

-560 CYYASNTKDKKKNL
+560 CYYASNTKDKNKNL
-574 FNMDYS
+574 FNKDYT
-580 DPVEVKLKS
+580 DPVEATLQS
-589 LHVPLFAFGVR
+589 LHVPLFAFNVR

-605 FKEENKGDRT
+605 FKEENKGDTT
-615 YYMTHA
+615 YYIPHT
-621 LNKIPLNYFLKALNL
+621 LDKIPINYFLKALNL

-646 AFKKHAFNNKVG
+646 AFKKHAFNNKVE
-658 FIEQYIS
+658 FIERYVS
-665 PLKTNFHKNQKFDD
+665 SLKTNFHKSQKFD
-679 NKTLLKLAV
+679 NNEILLKLAV
-688 YVIENL
+688 YIIENL

-699 KEQNEPSVSAL
+699 KEQDKYEVSAL

-721 LSTSEWEKDVPPY
+721 LSASEWEKDIPFY
-734 EWLLFKDMRK
+734 EWLLFKDMQK
-744 LDSDLEREFLGF
+744 LDSDLERKFLVF
-756 INDHKELLNKKFKEW
+756 INDNKEVLDKKFKEW
-771 CVLRNDHFTELKVFC
+771 CVLRNDHFAELKVFC
-786 NIEGPFYAQ
+786 NIENSPFYAQ

-810 GFLGFTCYME
+810 EFLGFTCYME

-830 AWKKEFL
+830 AWKEEFL
-837 GMLENATLKSHNKK
+837 EMLENTTLKSHDKK
-851 LHLKGLPFFTLHNR
+851 LHLKGLPFFTLHNNKA
-865 EVNDEFQ
+865 VNGEFQ

>member
-1 MLKLKLYLI
+1 
-10 LIQSFAYT
+10 
-18 LKINPKTLRYNSL
+18 
-31 NFSLKGFH
+31 
-39 ARFIRICYPPPPQS
+39 
-53 AIKHRTPNNEEIE
+53 
-66 LPTHITSNLKKE
+66 
-78 LRDYQKQAIYSYL
+78 
-91 EKRQFNPTQK
+91 
-101 HFMFEMATGSGK
+101 MFEMATGSGK

-124 YKQGYQNFIFFV
+124 CKQGYQNFIFFV
-136 NSASI
+136 NSTSI

-148 FIDSAS
+148 FTDSVS

-175 NNLNESH
+175 NNLNESQT
-182 NNAINIYFSTI
+182 NAINIYFSTI
-193 QGLFSLFTRAKE
+193 QGLFSLFTKAKE
-205 NAITLED
+205 NAISIED

-234 KLNDSEASE
+234 KLNDAESSE
-243 KRNWESVVKL
+243 KHNWESVVKL

-264 EFSATIPNEKSVK
+264 EFSATIPNEKSV
-277 EKYENLKAFT
+277 EDKYKNLKVIT

-342 LFKSERIEESRKNQ
+342 LFKSERIEDSKENQ
-356 ERFNTFLENLNPLD
+356 ERFNAFLENLSPLD

-384 AAKSFFDEKNYAPNL
+384 DAKNFFDKQKYTPNL
-399 VALLQNKFKES
+399 AAFLQTKFKKS

-418 KELEKGMLL
+418 KELEKSMLL
-427 LNSLEDRDNP
+427 LNSLEDRQNP

-457 DIVRLKNKANQKDT
+457 DIVRLKNKANKKDT
-471 IKDAQLIGRGARY
+471 TKDAQLIGRGARY
-484 YPFSYNDFKPSCIE
+484 YPFSYNDLKPSQIE
-498 FYQRKFDLFNPL
+498 FYQRKFELSNPL
-510 SALERLDYHAIYD
+510 SALERLDYHAIYN
-523 SEFIAK
+523 SEFIAE
-529 LKKELQELGLGFIEK
+529 LKNDLQKLGLGFANEK
-544 EKEKT
+544 ENKEKQ

-560 CYYASNTKDKKKNL
+560 CYYASNTKDKNKNL
-574 FNMDYS
+574 FNKDYT
-580 DPVEVKLKS
+580 DHVKVKLQS

-605 FKEENKGDRT
+605 FKEENKGDKT
-615 YYMTHA
+615 YFKTYT
-621 LNKIPLNYFLKALNL
+621 LDKIPLNYFLKALNL

-658 FIEQYIS
+658 FIECYIS

-679 NKTLLKLAV
+679 NKILLKLAV
-688 YVIENL
+688 YIIENL

-699 KEQNEPSVSAL
+699 KEQDKYDVSAL
-710 ELKEFETHNKS
+710 ELKEFETHNRS
-721 LSTSEWEKDVPPY
+721 LSASELEKDIPLY

-744 LDSDLEREFLGF
+744 LDSDLERGFLDF
-756 INDHKELLNKKFKEW
+756 INDHKEVLDKKFKEW
-771 CVLRNDHFTELKVFC
+771 CVLRNDRFTELKVFC
-786 NIEGPFYAQ
+786 NIENSPYYAQ

-803 FAQTHED
+803 FAQTHSDE
-810 GFLGFTCYME
+810 FLGFTCYME
-820 AKGEHLEPSN
+820 AKGEHLEHSN
-830 AWKKEFL
+830 AWKEEFL
-837 GMLENATLKSHNKK
+837 EMLENAALKSHNKK
-851 LHLKGLPFFTLHNR
+851 LDLKGLPFFTLHNK
-865 EVNDEFQ
+865 EANGEFT
-872 TAFHQTFKDK
+872 TAFNQIFKVQ

>member
-1 MLKLKLYLI
+1 M
-10 LIQSFAYT
+10 
-18 LKINPKTLRYNSL
+18 
-31 NFSLKGFH
+31 
-39 ARFIRICYPPPPQS
+39 
-53 AIKHRTPNNEEIE
+53 
-66 LPTHITSNLKKE
+66 TSNLKNE
-78 LRDYQKQAIYSYL
+78 LRDYQKQAINNYL
-91 EKRQFNPTQK
+91 EKRQSNPTQK

-136 NSASI
+136 NSTSI

-148 FIDSAS
+148 FTDSVS

-159 SENININDENT
+159 NENININDENT

-175 NNLNESH
+175 NNLNESQAS
-182 NNAINIYFSTI
+182 AINIYFSTI
-193 QGLFSLFTRAKE
+193 QGLFSLFTKAKE
-205 NAITLED
+205 NAISIED

-234 KLNDSEASE
+234 KLSDAESSE

-277 EKYENLKAFT
+277 DKYKNLKVIT

-342 LFKSERIEESRKNQ
+342 LFKSERIEYSKENQ
-356 ERFNTFLENLNPLD
+356 ERFNTFLENLSPLD
-370 LENFFNHSRNAFFK
+370 LEIFFNHSRNAFFK
-384 AAKSFFDEKNYAPNL
+384 DAKNFFDKQKYTPNL
-399 VALLQNKFKES
+399 AALLQTKFKKS

-418 KELEKGMLL
+418 KELEKGMPL

-457 DIVRLKNKANQKDT
+457 DIVRLKNKASQKDT
-471 IKDAQLIGRGARY
+471 TKDAQLIGRGARY
-484 YPFSYNDFKPSCIE
+484 YPFSYNDFKPGRIE
-498 FYQRKFDLFNPL
+498 FYQRKFDLSNPL
-510 SALERLDYHAIYD
+510 SALERLDYHAVYD

-529 LKKELQELGLGFIEK
+529 LNNELQDLGLGFVNEK
-544 EKEKT
+544 Q

-560 CYYASNTKDKKKNL
+560 CYYASNKREKNNNL
-574 FNMDYS
+574 FNKDYS
-580 DPVEVKLKS
+580 DSVEATLKS
-589 LHVPLFAFGVR
+589 LHVPLFGFIVR

-615 YYMTHA
+615 YYIPHT
-621 LNKIPLNYFLKALNL
+621 LDKIPINYFLKALNL

-646 AFKKHAFNNKVG
+646 AFKKHAFNNKVE
-658 FIEQYIS
+658 FIERYVS
-665 PLKTNFHKNQKFDD
+665 SLKTNFHKNQKFD
-679 NKTLLKLAV
+679 NNEILLKLAV
-688 YVIENL
+688 YIIENL

-699 KEQNEPSVSAL
+699 KEQDKYEVSAL

-721 LSTSEWEKDVPPY
+721 LSASEWEKDIPPY

-744 LDSDLEREFLGF
+744 LDSKLERKFLGF
-756 INDHKELLNKKFKEW
+756 INKHKKVLDKKFKEW
-771 CVLRNDHFTELKVFC
+771 CVLRNDHFAELKVFC
-786 NIEGPFYAQ
+786 NIENSPFYAQ

-810 GFLGFTCYME
+810 EFLGFTCYME
-820 AKGEHLEPSN
+820 AKGEHLKHSN
-830 AWKKEFL
+830 AWKEEFL
-837 GMLENATLKSHNKK
+837 EMLENAALESHNKK
-851 LHLKGLPFFTLHNR
+851 LDLKGLPFFTLHNR
-865 EVNDEFQ
+865 VVNGDFQ
-872 TAFHQTFKDK
+872 TAFNQIFKDK

>member
-1 MLKLKLYLI
+1 M
-10 LIQSFAYT
+10 
-18 LKINPKTLRYNSL
+18 
-31 NFSLKGFH
+31 
-39 ARFIRICYPPPPQS
+39 
-53 AIKHRTPNNEEIE
+53 
-66 LPTHITSNLKKE
+66 TSHLKKE
-78 LRDYQKQAIYSYL
+78 LRDYQKKAIHHYL
-91 EKRQFNPTQK
+91 EKRQSNPTQK

-136 NSASI
+136 NSTSI

-148 FIDSAS
+148 FTDSVS

-159 SENININDENT
+159 SETIHINDENT

-175 NNLNESH
+175 NNLSESH
-182 NNAINIYFSTI
+182 KNAINIYFSTI
-193 QGLFSLFTRAKE
+193 QGLFFLFTKAKE
-205 NAITLED
+205 NAITIED

-234 KLNDSEASE
+234 KLSGAESSE

-277 EKYENLKAFT
+277 DKYENLKVAT

-342 LFKSERIEESRKNQ
+342 LFKSERIEDSKENQ
-356 ERFNTFLENLNPLD
+356 ERFNAFLESLSPLD
-370 LENFFNHSRNAFFK
+370 LENFFNDSRNAFFK
-384 AAKSFFDEKNYAPNL
+384 NAKNFFDEKNYTPNL
-399 VALLQNKFKES
+399 AAFLQTKFKKS
-410 VQINTNNE
+410 TQINTNNE

-427 LNSLEDRDNP
+427 LNSLEDRENP
-437 KRVIF
+437 KRVVF

-484 YPFSYNDFKPSCIE
+484 YPFSYNDFKPNRIE
-498 FYQRKFDLFNPL
+498 FYQRKFELFNPL
-510 SALERLDYHAIYD
+510 SVLERLDYHAIYD
-523 SEFIAK
+523 SEFIAQ
-529 LKKELQELGLGFIEK
+529 LKNDLKEIGLGFIDENK
-544 EKEKT
+544 EKQI
-549 TIPLTPTKRFK
+549 IPLTPTKHFK
-560 CYYASNTKDKKKNL
+560 CYYASNTKDKNKNL
-574 FNMDYS
+574 FNKDYTDS
-580 DPVEVKLKS
+580 VKVKLQS
-589 LHVPLFAFGVR
+589 LHVPLFGFIVH

-605 FKEENKGDRT
+605 FKEENKSDKT
-615 YYMTHA
+615 FYLPHA
-621 LNKIPLNYFLKALNL
+621 LGKIPLNYFLKALNL

-646 AFKKHAFNNKVG
+646 AFKKHAFNNKVE
-658 FIEQYIS
+658 FIKQYIS
-665 PLKTNFHKNQKFDD
+665 PLKINFHKNQKFDD
-679 NKTLLKLAV
+679 NKILLKLAV
-688 YVIENL
+688 YIIENL
-694 KDTLL
+694 KNTLL
-699 KEQNEPSVSAL
+699 KEQDKYSVSEL

-721 LSTSEWEKDVPPY
+721 LSASELEKDIPSY

-744 LDSDLEREFLGF
+744 LDSDLERAFLDF
-756 INDHKELLNKKFKEW
+756 INSHKEVLDKKFKEW

-786 NIEGPFYAQ
+786 GIKDSPYYAQ

-803 FAQTHED
+803 FAQTHSDE
-810 GFLGFTCYME
+810 FLGFTCYME
-820 AKGEHLEPSN
+820 AKGEHLEHSN

-837 GMLENATLKSHNKK
+837 EMLENADLKSRNKK
-851 LHLKGLPFFTLHNR
+851 LNLKGLPFFTLHNS
-865 EVNDEFQ
+865 EVNEKFT
-872 TAFHQTFKDK
+872 TAFNQIFKDQ

>member
-1 MLKLKLYLI
+1 M
-10 LIQSFAYT
+10 SC
-18 LKINPKTLRYNSL
+18 KIHSIKVTP
-31 NFSLKGFH
+31 
-39 ARFIRICYPPPPQS
+39 PPPPQS
-53 AIKHRTPNNEEIE
+53 AIKDRTPNNTPNNAPNNKEIE

-78 LRDYQKQAIYSYL
+78 LRDYQKKAIDNYL

-124 YKQGYQNFIFFV
+124 CKQGYQNFIFFV
-136 NSASI
+136 NSTSI

-148 FIDSAS
+148 FTDSTS

-193 QGLFSLFTRAKE
+193 QGLFSLFTKAKE

-277 EKYENLKAFT
+277 EKYENLKVVT
-287 YTLKEFSEDKFCK
+287 YTLKQFSEDKFCK

-342 LFKSERIEESRKNQ
+342 LFKSERIEDSKANQ
-356 ERFNTFLENLNPLD
+356 ERFNAFLENLSPLD
-370 LENFFNHSRNAFFK
+370 LENFFHYSRNAFFK
-384 AAKSFFDEKNYAPNL
+384 DAKNFFDERNYTPNL
-399 VALLQNKFKES
+399 VAFLQTKFKKS
-410 VQINTNNE
+410 TQINTNNE

-457 DIVRLKNKANQKDT
+457 DIVRLKNKASQKDT
-471 IKDAQLIGRGARY
+471 TKDAQLIGRGARY
-484 YPFSYNDFKPSCIE
+484 YPFSYNDFKPSRIE
-498 FYQRKFDLFNPL
+498 FYQRKFDFSNPL
-510 SALERLDYHAIYD
+510 SALERLDYHAVYD

-529 LKKELQELGLGFIEK
+529 LKEELRELGLGFI

-574 FNMDYS
+574 FNKDYTDS
-580 DPVEVKLKS
+580 VKVKLQS
-589 LHVPLFAFGVR
+589 LHVPLFAFDVR

-605 FKEENKGDRT
+605 FKEENKGDTT
-615 YYMTHA
+615 YYIPHT
-621 LNKIPLNYFLKALNL
+621 LDKIPLNYFLKALNL

-665 PLKTNFHKNQKFDD
+665 HLKTNFHKNQKFDD

-688 YVIENL
+688 YIIENL

-699 KEQNEPSVSAL
+699 KEQDKYEVSAL

-721 LSTSEWEKDVPPY
+721 LSASEWEKDIPFY

-744 LDSDLEREFLGF
+744 LDSDLERKFLVF
-756 INDHKELLNKKFKEW
+756 INDNKELLNKKFKEW
-771 CVLRNDHFTELKVFC
+771 CVLRNDHFAELKVFC
-786 NIEGPFYAQ
+786 NIENSPYYAQ

-810 GFLGFTCYME
+810 EFLGFTCYME
-820 AKGEHLEPSN
+820 AKGEHLEHFN
-830 AWKKEFL
+830 AWKEEFL
-837 GMLENATLKSHNKK
+837 EMLENATLKSHNKK
-851 LHLKGLPFFTLHNR
+851 LHLKGLPFFTLHNSV
-865 EVNDEFQ
+865 VNGDFQ

>member
-1 MLKLKLYLI
+1 M
-10 LIQSFAYT
+10 SC
-18 LKINPKTLRYNSL
+18 KIH
-31 NFSLKGFH
+31 SLKVT
-39 ARFIRICYPPPPQS
+39 PPPQS
-53 AIKHRTPNNEEIE
+53 AIKDRTPNGTPNNAPNNKEIE

-78 LRDYQKQAIYSYL
+78 LRDYQKQAIDNYL
-91 EKRQFNPTQK
+91 EKRQFNPFQK

-136 NSASI
+136 NSTSI

-148 FIDSAS
+148 FTDSTS

-159 SENININDENT
+159 SENININDENI

-182 NNAINIYFSTI
+182 SNAINIYFSTI

-264 EFSATIPNEKSVK
+264 EFSATIPKEKSVE
-277 EKYENLKAFT
+277 EKYKNLKVVT

-342 LFKSERIEESRKNQ
+342 LFKSERIEESKKNQ
-356 ERFNTFLENLNPLD
+356 ERFNAFLENLSPLD

-384 AAKSFFDEKNYAPNL
+384 AAKNFFDEQNHTPNL

-457 DIVRLKNKANQKDT
+457 DIVRLKNKASQKDT
-471 IKDAQLIGRGARY
+471 TKDAQLIGRGARY
-484 YPFSYNDFKPSCIE
+484 YPFSYNDFKPSRIE
-498 FYQRKFDLFNPL
+498 FYQCKFDLDDSL
-510 SALERLDYHAIYD
+510 SVLERLDYHAIYD

-529 LKKELQELGLGFIEK
+529 LKEELQISGLGFVNEK
-544 EKEKT
+544 Q

-580 DPVEVKLKS
+580 GPFEATLKS

-605 FKEENKGDRT
+605 FKEENKGDTT
-615 YYMTHA
+615 YYIPHT
-621 LNKIPLNYFLKALNL
+621 LDKIPINYFLKALNL

-646 AFKKHAFNNKVG
+646 AFKKHAFNNKVE
-658 FIEQYIS
+658 FIERYVS
-665 PLKTNFHKNQKFDD
+665 SLKTNFHKGQKFD
-679 NKTLLKLAV
+679 NNEILLKLAV
-688 YVIENL
+688 YIIGNL

-699 KEQNEPSVSAL
+699 KEQDKPSVSAL

-721 LSTSEWEKDVPPY
+721 LSASEWEKDIPPY

-771 CVLRNDHFTELKVFC
+771 CVLRNDHFAELKVFC
-786 NIEGPFYAQ
+786 NIEGPFYAR

-810 GFLGFTCYME
+810 EFLGFTCYME
-820 AKGEHLEPSN
+820 VKGEHLEPSN
-830 AWKKEFL
+830 AWKEEFL
-837 GMLENATLKSHNKK
+837 EMLENATLKSHNKK
-851 LHLKGLPFFTLHNR
+851 LHLKGLPFFTLHNSV
-865 EVNDEFQ
+865 VNGDFQ
-872 TAFHQTFKDK
+872 TAFNQTFKDK

>member
-1 MLKLKLYLI
+1 M
-10 LIQSFAYT
+10 
-18 LKINPKTLRYNSL
+18 
-31 NFSLKGFH
+31 
-39 ARFIRICYPPPPQS
+39 
-53 AIKHRTPNNEEIE
+53 
-66 LPTHITSNLKKE
+66 
-78 LRDYQKQAIYSYL
+78 
-91 EKRQFNPTQK
+91 
-101 HFMFEMATGSGK
+101 
-113 TLVMAGLILEC
+113 
-124 YKQGYQNFIFFV
+124 
-136 NSASI
+136 
-141 LEKTKLN
+141 
-148 FIDSAS
+148 
-154 SKYLF
+154 
-159 SENININDENT
+159 
-170 EIKSI
+170 
-175 NNLNESH
+175 
-182 NNAINIYFSTI
+182 
-193 QGLFSLFTRAKE
+193 
-205 NAITLED
+205 
-212 LKDQKLVFL
+212 
-221 ADEAHHL
+221 
-228 NTETKK
+228 
-234 KLNDSEASE
+234 
-243 KRNWESVVKL
+243 
-253 ALEQNKDNLLL
+253 L

-277 EKYENLKAFT
+277 DKYENLKVVT

-342 LFKSERIEESRKNQ
+342 LFKSERIEDSKENQ
-356 ERFNTFLENLNPLD
+356 ERFNAFLENLSPLD

-384 AAKSFFDEKNYAPNL
+384 DAKNFFNKQHYTPNL
-399 VALLQNKFKES
+399 AALLQTKFKKS
-410 VQINTNNE
+410 TQINTNNE

-457 DIVRLKNKANQKDT
+457 DIVRLKNKASQKDT
-471 IKDAQLIGRGARY
+471 IKEAQLIGRGARY
-484 YPFSYNDFKPSCIE
+484 YPFSFNDFKPSRIE
-498 FYQRKFDLFNPL
+498 FYQRKFDFSNPL
-510 SALERLDYHAIYD
+510 SVLERLDYHAVYD

-529 LKKELQELGLGFIEK
+529 LNNELQDLGLGFVNEK
-544 EKEKT
+544 Q

-574 FNMDYS
+574 FNKDYT
-580 DPVEVKLKS
+580 DHVKVKLQS
-589 LHVPLFAFGVR
+589 LHVPLFAFNVR

-615 YYMTHA
+615 YFKPHT
-621 LNKIPLNYFLKALNL
+621 LNKIPINYFLKALNL

-658 FIEQYIS
+658 FIERYIS
-665 PLKTNFHKNQKFDD
+665 HLKTNFHKDQKFDD
-679 NKTLLKLAV
+679 NKILLKLAV
-688 YVIENL
+688 YIIENL

-699 KEQNEPSVSAL
+699 KEQDKYEVSAL

-721 LSTSEWEKDVPPY
+721 LSASELEKDIPLY

-744 LDSDLEREFLGF
+744 LDSDLERDFLVF
-756 INDHKELLNKKFKEW
+756 INDHKEVLDKKFKEW

-786 NIEGPFYAQ
+786 NIENSPYYAQ

-803 FAQTHED
+803 FAQTHSDE
-810 GFLGFTCYME
+810 FLGFTCYME

-837 GMLENATLKSHNKK
+837 EMLEKDTLKSHNKK
-851 LHLKGLPFFTLHNR
+851 LDLKGLPFFTLKNSV
-865 EVNDEFQ
+865 VNEKFN
-872 TAFHQTFKDK
+872 TAFNQIFKDQ

>member
-1 MLKLKLYLI
+1 M
-10 LIQSFAYT
+10 
-18 LKINPKTLRYNSL
+18 
-31 NFSLKGFH
+31 
-39 ARFIRICYPPPPQS
+39 
-53 AIKHRTPNNEEIE
+53 
-66 LPTHITSNLKKE
+66 TSNLKKE
-78 LRDYQKQAIYSYL
+78 LRDYQKQAIYNYL
-91 EKRQFNPTQK
+91 EKRQSNPFQK

-136 NSASI
+136 NSTSI

-148 FIDSAS
+148 FTDSVS

-159 SENININDENT
+159 SENININDENI

-264 EFSATIPNEKSVK
+264 EFSATIPKEKSVE
-277 EKYENLKAFT
+277 EKYENLKVVT

-342 LFKSERIEESRKNQ
+342 LFKSERIEESKKNQ
-356 ERFNTFLENLNPLD
+356 ERFNTFLENLSPLD
-370 LENFFNHSRNAFFK
+370 LENFFHYSRNAFFK
-384 AAKSFFDEKNYAPNL
+384 AAKNFFDERNYTANL
-399 VALLQNKFKES
+399 VAFLQTKFKKS
-410 VQINTNNE
+410 TQINTNNE

-457 DIVRLKNKANQKDT
+457 DIVRLKNKVNQKDT

-484 YPFSYNDFKPSCIE
+484 YPFSYNDFKPSRIE
-498 FYQRKFDLFNPL
+498 FYQRKFDLSNPL
-510 SALERLDYHAIYD
+510 SALERLDYHAIYN

-529 LKKELQELGLGFIEK
+529 LKKELQDLGLGLI

-560 CYYASNTKDKKKNL
+560 CYYASNTKDKNKNL
-574 FNMDYS
+574 FNKDYS
-580 DPVEVKLKS
+580 DPVEAKLKS
-589 LHVPLFAFGVR
+589 LHVPLFAFDVR

-605 FKEENKGDRT
+605 FKEENKGDTT
-615 YYMTHA
+615 YYKPHT
-621 LNKIPLNYFLKALNL
+621 LGEIPLNYFLKALNL
-636 KNLDF
+636 KNLNF

-646 AFKKHAFNNKVG
+646 AFKKHAFNNKVE
-658 FIEQYIS
+658 FIERYVS
-665 PLKTNFHKNQKFDD
+665 SLTTNFHRNQRFDD

-688 YVIENL
+688 YIIENL

-699 KEQNEPSVSAL
+699 KEQDKPSVSAL

-721 LSTSEWEKDVPPY
+721 LSASEWEKDIPFY

-744 LDSDLEREFLGF
+744 LDSKLEREFLGF
-756 INDHKELLNKKFKEW
+756 INDHKEVLDKKFKEW
-771 CVLRNDHFTELKVFC
+771 CVLRNDHFAELKVFC
-786 NIEGPFYAQ
+786 NIENSPFYAQ

-810 GFLGFTCYME
+810 EFLGFTCYME

-837 GMLENATLKSHNKK
+837 EMLENATLKSHNKK
-851 LHLKGLPFFTLHNR
+851 LHLKGLPFFTFTNNNR
-865 EVNDEFQ
+865 TLNAEFIE
-872 TAFHQTFKDK
+872 AFHQTFKDK

>member
-1 MLKLKLYLI
+1 M
-10 LIQSFAYT
+10 FAYA
-18 LKINPKTLRYNSL
+18 LKINLKTLRYNFL
-31 NFSLKGFH
+31 TFSSRDFMQDSS
-39 ARFIRICYPPPPQS
+39 IQSYPPPPPQS
-53 AIKHRTPNNEEIE
+53 AIKDHTPNNAPNNKEIE

-78 LRDYQKQAIYSYL
+78 LRDYQKQAIYNYL
-91 EKRQFNPTQK
+91 EKRQSNPTQK

-124 YKQGYQNFIFFV
+124 CKQGYQNFIFFV
-136 NSASI
+136 NSTSI

-148 FIDSAS
+148 FTDSIS

-159 SENININDENT
+159 SENININDENI

-182 NNAINIYFSTI
+182 SNAINIYFSTI

-243 KRNWESVVKL
+243 KRDWESVVKL

-264 EFSATIPNEKSVK
+264 EFSATIPKEKSVE
-277 EKYENLKAFT
+277 EKYKNLKVIT

-342 LFKSERIEESRKNQ
+342 LFKSERIEESKKNQ
-356 ERFNTFLENLNPLD
+356 ERFNTFLENLSPLD
-370 LENFFNHSRNAFFK
+370 LENFFHYSRNAFFK
-384 AAKSFFDEKNYAPNL
+384 AAKNFFDKQKYTPNL
-399 VALLQNKFKES
+399 VAFLQTKFKKS
-410 VQINTNNE
+410 TQINTNNE

-457 DIVRLKNKANQKDT
+457 DIVRLKNKASQKDT
-471 IKDAQLIGRGARY
+471 TKDAQLIGRGARY
-484 YPFSYNDFKPSCIE
+484 YPFSYNDFKPNRIE
-498 FYQRKFDLFNPL
+498 FYQRKFDFSNPL
-510 SALERLDYHAIYD
+510 SVLERLDYHAIYD

-529 LKKELQELGLGFIEK
+529 LKEELRELGLGLI

-560 CYYASNTKDKKKNL
+560 CYYASNKREKNNNL
-574 FNMDYS
+574 FNKDYS
-580 DPVEVKLKS
+580 GPVEATLQS
-589 LHVPLFAFGVR
+589 LHVPLFGFNVR
-600 EKKVD
+600 EKQVD

-615 YYMTHA
+615 YYIPHT
-621 LNKIPLNYFLKALNL
+621 LDKIPINYFLKALNL

-658 FIEQYIS
+658 FIERYVS
-665 PLKTNFHKNQKFDD
+665 SLKTNFHKNQKFDD
-679 NKTLLKLAV
+679 NEILLKLAV
-688 YVIENL
+688 YIIGNL

-699 KEQNEPSVSAL
+699 KEQDKYEVSAL

-721 LSTSEWEKDVPPY
+721 LSASEWEKNIPPY

-744 LDSDLEREFLGF
+744 LDSGLERDFLDF
-756 INDHKELLNKKFKEW
+756 INKNKEVLDKKFKEW
-771 CVLRNDHFTELKVFC
+771 CVLRNDHFAELKIFC
-786 NIEGPFYAQ
+786 DIEGPFYAQ

-810 GFLGFTCYME
+810 EFLGFTCYME
-820 AKGEHLEPSN
+820 VKGEHLEPSN

-837 GMLENATLKSHNKK
+837 EMLENAVLKIHNKK

-865 EVNDEFQ
+865 VFNGEFQ
-872 TAFHQTFKDK
+872 TAFNQIFKDSK
-882 EC
+882 C

>member
-1 MLKLKLYLI
+1 M
-10 LIQSFAYT
+10 SC
-18 LKINPKTLRYNSL
+18 KIHSHLL
-31 NFSLKGFH
+31 
-39 ARFIRICYPPPPQS
+39 PPPPQS
-53 AIKHRTPNNEEIE
+53 AIKDRTPNNAPNTPNNGEIE

-78 LRDYQKQAIYSYL
+78 LRDYQKKAIYNYL
-91 EKRQFNPTQK
+91 EKRQSHPTQK

-124 YKQGYQNFIFFV
+124 CKQGYQNFIFFV

-148 FIDSAS
+148 FTDSIS

-264 EFSATIPNEKSVK
+264 EFSATIPKEKSVE
-277 EKYENLKAFT
+277 EKYKNLKVAT

-308 NKELETRFL
+308 NKALETRFL

-342 LFKSERIEESRKNQ
+342 LFKSERIEDSKANQ
-356 ERFNTFLENLNPLD
+356 ERFNAFLENLSPLD
-370 LENFFNHSRNAFFK
+370 LENFFHYSRNAFFK
-384 AAKSFFDEKNYAPNL
+384 DAKNFFDERNYTPNL
-399 VALLQNKFKES
+399 VAFLQTKFKES
-410 VQINTNNE
+410 TQINTNNE

-442 SVDKLNEGWDVLNLF
+442 SVDKLNEGWGALNLF

-471 IKDAQLIGRGARY
+471 TKDAQLIGRGARY

-498 FYQRKFDLFNPL
+498 FYQCKFDLSNPL

-529 LKKELQELGLGFIEK
+529 LKKELQDLGLGFI

-560 CYYASNTKDKKKNL
+560 CYYASNKREKNNNL
-574 FNMDYS
+574 FNKDYS
-580 DPVEVKLKS
+580 DPVEATLKS
-589 LHVPLFAFGVR
+589 LHVPLFAFDVR

-615 YYMTHA
+615 YYIPHT
-621 LNKIPLNYFLKALNL
+621 LDKIPLNYFLKALNL

-646 AFKKHAFNNKVG
+646 AFKKHAFNNKVE
-658 FIEQYIS
+658 FIERYIS
-665 PLKTNFHKNQKFDD
+665 SLKTNFHKNQKFDD
-679 NKTLLKLAV
+679 NKILLKLAV
-688 YVIENL
+688 YIIENL

-699 KEQNEPSVSAL
+699 KEQDKYDVSAL

-721 LSTSEWEKDVPPY
+721 LSASEWEKDIPFY

-744 LDSDLEREFLGF
+744 LDSDLERKFLGF
-756 INDHKELLNKKFKEW
+756 INDHKEVLDKKFKEW
-771 CVLRNDHFTELKVFC
+771 CVLRNDRFAELKVFC
-786 NIEGPFYAQ
+786 NIENSPFYAQ

-810 GFLGFTCYME
+810 EFLGFTCYME

-837 GMLENATLKSHNKK
+837 EMLENATLKSHNKK
-851 LHLKGLPFFTLHNR
+851 LHLKGLPFFTLHNNK
-865 EVNDEFQ
+865 VINDEFA
-872 TAFHQTFKDK
+872 TAFDQIFNFKD
-882 EC
+882 